1 MKKILTILALMIAT
15 VAVVATGYTLTRP
28 AKAAGDVSNF
38 NGKVSW
44 TGTVTGKG
52 SNTTDVTVT
61 DNGGGLYDICIK
73 KLTVYG
79 RDSEITFTNVPGTA
93 QGEGVVFSTNGQNS
107 TYTVNSAWG
116 DQIAMTVEGKM
127 LGDQLYVF
135 CSGKVF
141 GWSDDPFTITYGEDF
156 EIPAA
161 PAGASY
167 NFNGNIAWKGNV
179 TGRGNNTT
187 DISITEK
194 GNGLYDI
201 NIKKIT
207 IYSRDTEITFTNVPG
222 TAQGEGVVFST
233 NGQNSTYT
241 VNSAWGDQVAMTVE
255 GKMLGDQ
262 LYLFCS
268 GKVFGWS
275 DDPFTL
281 TYGEDFEMPAGPGAE
296 PTATYTDKVVSTF
309 YGANENTFENS
320 KVDIYETGENKYKF
334 IIRQY
339 QIASYLLGDFT
350 AVDVAG
356 TPNADGSVSYSFNGM
371 AKASNIGAQAGSF
384 GIGEGTEAELN
395 FEGKSKDGKLYIN
408 GIFKIAGADA
418 TYVFGEEIK
427 DPEPEP
433 TPVVYNDKASSLFMG
448 TSTNFDEASV
458 EVYEAAGTNKF
469 VVKQVKV
476 SSNLIAD
483 FTIEGVTGTT
493 NEDGS
498 ISYAFEGNAKTTNI
512 GSVAGYLGFTEGGSA
527 AVTLNGKSKDGK
539 LYLTLTFKVNG
550 SDAVYTFGTEIK
562 DPEPG
567 QEEVPG
573 TKVGEDNYAPNG
585 VKFTWNTPIDWN
597 TQKLV
602 AAIDLS
608 GCKGGTTDENIL
620 SVGSEIGEWAA
631 APHLHLY
638 YTSGTKSLNF
648 NFMAKGSTSNID
660 NRSRY
665 DVTLTDDILVIEL
678 SKEKG
683 LVINGTQYLN
693 KYATSTQYA
702 DIDAYLAATSDFWAL
717 TNIDLGCQQGN
728 PSYATYKY
736 IRVQNLESTPEP
748 AKPVV
753 YTDAAK
759 ATFGGSTVDLTDQTV
774 EITATGENLYTVV
787 YKNLTI
793 GTTQIGDFTAEN
805 VEGVEDAEGNI
816 NYTFEGEATMSNIN
830 PTYGTMFTEGQK
842 VAFAMTGSS
851 KDNKLVAK
859 FTATVLGQE
868 AKILYG
874 GYEDAPEPAKPV
886 VYTDAAKATFGGST
900 VDLTDQTVE
909 ITATGENL
917 YTVAYKDLT
926 VGTNRIGDF
935 TAENVEGVEDAEG
948 NINYTFEGQATITN
962 VSEALG
968 GMFSEGEKVAF
979 AMTGSSKDGKLV
991 AKFTATIL
999 GSEAKILYGGYEEG
1013 GETPDQPGVYTDK
1026 FVYTISNYATSKDE
1040 FSVTV
1045 TDNGDGT
1052 YKFELPGVGLYNVVF
1067 PAVPGTV
1074 NEDGSIIYKG
1084 TNLEGTLNEDGDKC
1098 VMNFLGKSE
1107 NGKLCFVAE
1116 GQIMEFDGVN
1126 KFEFGDQSNLPVIKP
1141 DVPGIKVGEDGYQ
1154 PAGEKFAWNTAI
1166 DWNTQKLVASINV
1179 AGCTG
1184 ENEGILSVGDAI
1196 DAWPGTHFHLYYTRS
1211 NNTLQVNY
1219 LDATGNPIRKD
1230 VEVTGDE
1237 LLIEISKTAGITVN
1251 GESVNYLN
1259 ESGEL
1264 TEDYT
1269 VYNALWAL
1277 TEISVGSQEGNGRS
1291 NATYN
1296 YVRIQEVPVTVTA
1309 SESFTDDL
1317 TVTEP
1322 STKTKT
1328 TEGKKLDINTYSDN
1342 TYGVTF
1348 YGVEGETAKLGD
1360 LTIKGLNISEEDG
1373 VKYYNAETTINVNG
1387 EDMTAAVTGIKYA
1400 DGKVWFQVELLT
1412 ANEDIYFIEYG
1423 HKQKEGREFGEGKAY
1438 NGQWTTSIP
1447 SATFN
1452 GTVDVIKQEDG
1463 NYALRVHDFQLDGNV
1478 VPTFVIPDLVG
1489 SEEEGKLYIYQMS
1502 NVPVY
1507 YEATDGDDAAVV
1519 ADEKKVTYVEFI
1531 TVTSEGEDD
1540 LSISISYVG
1549 YGDGSNDYVTNAN
1562 FVTVTNGINSINAAA
1577 QNGKADIY
1585 TINGAKV
1592 NAMQKGINIVRMN
1605 NKTTKI
1611 VKK

>member
-320 KVDIYETGENKYKF
+320 KVDVYETGENKYKF

-859 FTATVLGQE
+859 FTAT
-868 AKILYG
+868 
-874 GYEDAPEPAKPV
+874 
-886 VYTDAAKATFGGST
+886 
-900 VDLTDQTVE
+900 
-909 ITATGENL
+909 
-917 YTVAYKDLT
+917 
-926 VGTNRIGDF
+926 
-935 TAENVEGVEDAEG
+935 
-948 NINYTFEGQATITN
+948 
-962 VSEALG
+962 
-968 GMFSEGEKVAF
+968 
-979 AMTGSSKDGKLV
+979 
-991 AKFTATIL
+991 IL

-1040 FSVTV
+1040 YTVTV

-1196 DAWPGTHFHLYYTRS
+1196 DAWFGTHFHLYYTRS

-1237 LLIEISKTAGITVN
+1237 LLIEISKAAGITVN

-1264 TEDYT
+1264 TEDFT

-1296 YVRIQEVPVTVTA
+1296 YVRIQEVPVTVTE

-1328 TEGKKLDINTYSDN
+1328 SENKKLDINTYSDN

-1348 YGVEGETAKLGD
+1348 YGVEGETANLGD

-1438 NGQWTTSIP
+1438 KGQWAISQP

-1452 GTVDVIKQEDG
+1452 GTVDVILQEDG
-1463 NYALRVHDFQLDGNV
+1463 KYALRVHDFQLDGNV

-1489 SEEEGKLYIYQMS
+1489 SEEEGKLYISQMS

-1519 ADEKKVTYVEFI
+1519 ADEKKVTYVEYI
-1531 TVTSEGEDD
+1531 TVTSESADD

-1549 YGDGSNDYVTNAN
+1549 YGDGSNDYVTYAN
-1562 FVTVTNGINSINAAA
+1562 FATPTNGINSINAAA

>member
-44 TGTVTGKG
+44 TGTITGKG
-52 SNTTDVTVT
+52 NNTTDVTVT

-127 LGDQLYVF
+127 LGDQLYLF

-179 TGRGNNTT
+179 TGKGNNTT
-187 DISITEK
+187 DINITEK

-281 TYGEDFEMPAGPGAE
+281 TYGEDFEIPAGPVAE
-296 PTATYTDKVVSTF
+296 PTASYTDKASSLF
-309 YGANENTFENS
+309 YGTSTNFDEASVE
-320 KVDIYETGENKYKF
+320 VYETAGTNKFVVK
-334 IIRQY
+334 QVK
-339 QIASYLLGDFT
+339 IASNVIADFT
-350 AVDVAG
+350 IEGITG
-356 TPNADGSVSYSFNGM
+356 TTNADGSISYAFEGNAKTTNLGPNAGGLGFTEGGDAAVVFNG
-371 AKASNIGAQAGSF
+371 KC
-384 GIGEGTEAELN
+384 
-395 FEGKSKDGKLYIN
+395 KDGKLYLTLT
-408 GIFKIAGADA
+408 FKIYGNDA
-418 TYVFGEEIK
+418 VYTFGEEIK

-433 TPVVYNDKASSLFMG
+433 TPVVYNDKASSLFNG

-458 EVYEAAGTNKF
+458 EVYETAGTNKF

-476 SSNLIAD
+476 SSNVIAD
-483 FTIEGVTGTT
+483 FTIEGITGTT
-493 NEDGS
+493 NADGS
-498 ISYAFEGNAKTTNI
+498 ISYAFEGNAKTTSL
-512 GSVAGYLGFTEGGSA
+512 GPVAGYFGFTEGGSA
-527 AVTLNGKSKDGK
+527 AVTLNGKCKDGK
-539 LYLTLTFKVNG
+539 LYLTLTFNVNG

-608 GCKGGTTDENIL
+608 GCKGGTEDENIL
-620 SVGSEIGEWAA
+620 SVGSNIGEWAA

-638 YTSGTKSLNF
+638 YTSGTKKLNF
-648 NFMAKGSTSNID
+648 NFMAQGSESGVG

-693 KYATSTQYA
+693 MYNTSTQYA

-759 ATFGGSTVDLTDQTV
+759 VTFSGNTVDLTDQTV
-774 EITATGENLYTVV
+774 EITATGENLYTVA
-787 YKNLTI
+787 YKNLTV
-793 GTTQIGDFTAEN
+793 GNTQIGDFTAEN

-830 PTYGTMFTEGQK
+830 EIYGGMFTEGQK

-851 KDNKLVAK
+851 KGGKLVAK
-859 FTATVLGQE
+859 FTATVLGQ
-868 AKILYG
+868 
-874 GYEDAPEPAKPV
+874 
-886 VYTDAAKATFGGST
+886 
-900 VDLTDQTVE
+900 
-909 ITATGENL
+909 
-917 YTVAYKDLT
+917 
-926 VGTNRIGDF
+926 
-935 TAENVEGVEDAEG
+935 
-948 NINYTFEGQATITN
+948 
-962 VSEALG
+962 
-968 GMFSEGEKVAF
+968 
-979 AMTGSSKDGKLV
+979 
-991 AKFTATIL
+991 
-999 GSEAKILYGGYEEG
+999 EAKILYGGYEEG

-1026 FVYTISNYATSKDE
+1026 FVYTISDYATTKDE

-1116 GQIMEFDGVN
+1116 GKIMEFDGVN
-1126 KFEFGDQSNLPVIKP
+1126 KFEFGDLSNLPVIKP
-1141 DVPGIKVGEDGYQ
+1141 EIPGIKVGEDGYQ

-1184 ENEGILSVGDAI
+1184 ENEGILSVGEAI
-1196 DAWPGTHFHLYYTRS
+1196 DAWFGTHFHLYYTRS

-1230 VEVTGDE
+1230 VEVAGDE
-1237 LLIEISKTAGITVN
+1237 LLIEISKAAGLTVN

-1269 VYNALWAL
+1269 VYDALWAL

-1296 YVRIQEVPVTVTA
+1296 YVRIQEVPVTVTET
-1309 SESFTDDL
+1309 ESFTDDL

-1348 YGVEGETAKLGD
+1348 YGVEGESANLGD
-1360 LTIKGLNISEEDG
+1360 LTIKGLTISEEDG

-1438 NGQWTTSIP
+1438 QGQWAISQP
-1447 SATFN
+1447 SATFD

-1519 ADEKKVTYVEFI
+1519 ADEKKVTYVEYI
-1531 TVTSEGEDD
+1531 TVTSEGEND
-1540 LSISISYVG
+1540 LSINISYVG

-1562 FVTVTNGINSINAAA
+1562 FVTVTDGINSINAAA

-1585 TINGAKV
+1585 SINGAKV

>member
-28 AKAAGDVSNF
+28 AKAAGDVSTF
-38 NGKVSW
+38 NGDVSW
-44 TGTVTGKG
+44 KGNVTGKD

-61 DNGGGLYDICIK
+61 DKGGGLYDICIK
-73 KLTVYG
+73 KITIWG

-179 TGRGNNTT
+179 TGKGNNTT
-187 DISITEK
+187 DINITEK

-207 IYSRDTEITFTNVPG
+207 IWGKDTEITFTNVPG

-241 VNSAWGDQVAMTVE
+241 VNSGWGDQIAMTVE

-281 TYGEDFEMPAGPGAE
+281 TYGEDFEIPAAPEAE
-296 PTATYTDKVVSTF
+296 PTASYTDKASSLFMGTSTNF
-309 YGANENTFENS
+309 DEASVE
-320 KVDIYETGENKYKF
+320 VYETAGTNKFVVK
-334 IIRQY
+334 QVKVSSNV
-339 QIASYLLGDFT
+339 IADFT
-350 AVDVAG
+350 IEGITG
-356 TPNADGSVSYSFNGM
+356 TTNADGSISYAFEGNAKTTKLGQFAGNFGFTEGGDAAVVFNG
-371 AKASNIGAQAGSF
+371 KC
-384 GIGEGTEAELN
+384 
-395 FEGKSKDGKLYIN
+395 KDGKLYLTLT
-408 GIFKIAGADA
+408 FKIYGNDA
-418 TYVFGEEIK
+418 VYTFGEEIK

-458 EVYEAAGTNKF
+458 EVYETAGTNKF
-469 VVKQVKV
+469 VLKQVTI
-476 SSNLIAD
+476 SSNVIAD
-483 FTIEGVTGTT
+483 FTIEGITGTT
-493 NEDGS
+493 NADGS
-498 ISYAFEGNAKTTNI
+498 ISYAFEGNAKTTNL
-512 GSVAGYLGFTEGGSA
+512 GQFAGNFGFTEGGDA
-527 AVTLNGKSKDGK
+527 AVVFNGKCKDGK
-539 LYLTLTFKVNG
+539 LYLTLTFKVYGN
-550 SDAVYTFGTEIK
+550 DAVYTFGTEIK

-608 GCKGGTTDENIL
+608 GCKGGTEDENIL
-620 SVGSEIGEWAA
+620 SVGSNIGEWAA

-638 YTSGTKSLNF
+638 YTSGTKKLNF
-648 NFMAKGSTSNID
+648 NFMAQGSESGVG

-693 KYATSTQYA
+693 MYNTSTQYA

-759 ATFGGSTVDLTDQTV
+759 VTFSGNTEDLTDQTV
-774 EITATGENLYTVV
+774 EITATGENLYTVA
-787 YKNLTI
+787 YKNLTV
-793 GTTQIGDFTAEN
+793 GNTQIGDFTAEN

-830 PTYGTMFTEGQK
+830 PAYGNMFTEGQK

-851 KDNKLVAK
+851 KGGKLVAK
-859 FTATVLGQE
+859 FTATVLGQ
-868 AKILYG
+868 
-874 GYEDAPEPAKPV
+874 
-886 VYTDAAKATFGGST
+886 
-900 VDLTDQTVE
+900 
-909 ITATGENL
+909 
-917 YTVAYKDLT
+917 
-926 VGTNRIGDF
+926 
-935 TAENVEGVEDAEG
+935 
-948 NINYTFEGQATITN
+948 
-962 VSEALG
+962 
-968 GMFSEGEKVAF
+968 
-979 AMTGSSKDGKLV
+979 
-991 AKFTATIL
+991 
-999 GSEAKILYGGYEEG
+999 EAKILYGGYEEG

-1026 FVYTISNYATSKDE
+1026 FVYTISDYATTKDE

-1116 GQIMEFDGVN
+1116 GKIMEFDGVN
-1126 KFEFGDQSNLPVIKP
+1126 KFEFGDLSNLPEIKP
-1141 DVPGIKVGEDGYQ
+1141 EIPGIKVGEDGYQ

-1196 DAWPGTHFHLYYTRS
+1196 DAWFGTHFHLYYTRS

-1230 VEVTGDE
+1230 VEVAGDE
-1237 LLIEISKTAGITVN
+1237 LLIEISKTAGLTVN

-1269 VYNALWAL
+1269 VYDALWAL

-1328 TEGKKLDINTYSDN
+1328 SENKKLDINTYSDN

-1348 YGVEGETAKLGD
+1348 YGVEGETANLGD
-1360 LTIKGLNISEEDG
+1360 LTIKGLNISEEEG

-1438 NGQWTTSIP
+1438 KGQWAISQP

-1452 GTVDVIKQEDG
+1452 GTVDVILQEDG
-1463 NYALRVHDFQLDGNV
+1463 KYALRVHDFQLDGNV

-1531 TVTSEGEDD
+1531 TVTSESADD
-1540 LSISISYVG
+1540 LSITISYVG
-1549 YGDGSNDYVTNAN
+1549 YGDGSNDYVTNAS
-1562 FVTVTNGINSINAAA
+1562 FATPTNGINSINAAA

-1585 TINGAKV
+1585 SINGAKV

-1605 NKTTKI
+1605 NKTVKI

>member
-1 MKKILTILALMIAT
+1 MKKILTIIALMIAT

-28 AKAAGDVSNF
+28 AKAAGDVSTF
-38 NGKVSW
+38 NGKLSWAGNVS
-44 TGTVTGKG
+44 GKK

-61 DNGGGLYDICIK
+61 DKGDGLYDINIK
-73 KLTVYG
+73 TVSVYG
-79 RDSEITFTNVPGTA
+79 DNGNITFTNVPGTA
-93 QGEGVVFSTNGQNS
+93 QGEGVVFSTNGEKL
-107 TYTVNSAWG
+107 TGTVEGSKYGNTAV
-116 DQIAMTVEGKM
+116 MTVEGKM
-127 LGDQLYVF
+127 LGEQLYLV
-135 CSGKVF
+135 CSGKYTTF
-141 GWSDDPFTITYGEDF
+141 SDDPFVI
-156 EIPAA
+156 
-161 PAGASY
+161 
-167 NFNGNIAWKGNV
+167 
-179 TGRGNNTT
+179 
-187 DISITEK
+187 
-194 GNGLYDI
+194 
-201 NIKKIT
+201 
-207 IYSRDTEITFTNVPG
+207 
-222 TAQGEGVVFST
+222 
-233 NGQNSTYT
+233 
-241 VNSAWGDQVAMTVE
+241 
-255 GKMLGDQ
+255 
-262 LYLFCS
+262 
-268 GKVFGWS
+268 
-275 DDPFTL
+275 
-281 TYGEDFEMPAGPGAE
+281 TYGEDFEMPTAPVDPNPGVE
-296 PTATYTDKVVSTF
+296 PTASYTDKAVTTF
-309 YGANENTFENS
+309 AGTNEKTFENAQ
-320 KVDIYETGENKYKF
+320 VEVYETGENKYKF
-334 IIRQY
+334 VIKQY
-339 QIASYLLGDFT
+339 QFASYLLGDFT

-356 TPNADGSVSYSFNGM
+356 TPNADGSVSYSFNGK
-371 AKASNIGAQAGSF
+371 ATASNIGPSATAF
-384 GIGEGTEAELN
+384 GVGEGKEFELN
-395 FEGKSKDGKLYIN
+395 FEGKSKDGKIYIN
-408 GIFKIAGADA
+408 GAF
-418 TYVFGEEIK
+418 
-427 DPEPEP
+427 
-433 TPVVYNDKASSLFMG
+433 N
-448 TSTNFDEASV
+448 
-458 EVYEAAGTNKF
+458 
-469 VVKQVKV
+469 
-476 SSNLIAD
+476 
-483 FTIEGVTGTT
+483 
-493 NEDGS
+493 
-498 ISYAFEGNAKTTNI
+498 IS
-512 GSVAGYLGFTEGGSA
+512 GYQCT
-527 AVTLNGKSKDGK
+527 
-539 LYLTLTFKVNG
+539 
-550 SDAVYTFGTEIK
+550 YTFGTEIK
-562 DPEPG
+562 DTDPG
-567 QEEVPG
+567 QEVVPG
-573 TKVGEDNYAPNG
+573 TKVGEDDYAPNG

-608 GCKGGTTDENIL
+608 GCKGGTEDENIL
-620 SVGSEIGEWAA
+620 SVGSNIGEWAA

-638 YTSGTKSLNF
+638 YTSGTKNLNF
-648 NFMAKGSTSNID
+648 NFMAQGSESGVG

-693 KYATSTQYA
+693 KYATSDQYA

-753 YTDAAK
+753 YTDNAK
-759 ATFGGSTVDLTDQTV
+759 ATFSGSTVDLTDQTV
-774 EITATGENLYTVV
+774 EITATGENRYTVA
-787 YKNLTI
+787 YKNLTV
-793 GTTQIGDFTAEN
+793 GNTQIGDFTAEN
-805 VEGVEDAEGNI
+805 VEGVEDAEGKI

-830 PTYGTMFTEGQK
+830 TIYGGMFSEGQK

-851 KDNKLVAK
+851 KGGKLVAK
-859 FTATVLGQE
+859 FTATVLGQ
-868 AKILYG
+868 
-874 GYEDAPEPAKPV
+874 
-886 VYTDAAKATFGGST
+886 
-900 VDLTDQTVE
+900 
-909 ITATGENL
+909 
-917 YTVAYKDLT
+917 
-926 VGTNRIGDF
+926 
-935 TAENVEGVEDAEG
+935 
-948 NINYTFEGQATITN
+948 
-962 VSEALG
+962 
-968 GMFSEGEKVAF
+968 
-979 AMTGSSKDGKLV
+979 
-991 AKFTATIL
+991 
-999 GSEAKILYGGYEEG
+999 EAKILYGGYEEG

-1026 FVYTISNYATSKDE
+1026 FVYTISDYATTKDE

-1116 GQIMEFDGVN
+1116 GKIMEFDGVN
-1126 KFEFGDQSNLPVIKP
+1126 KFEFGDLSNLPVIKP
-1141 DVPGIKVGEDGYQ
+1141 EIPGIKVGEDGYQ

-1166 DWNTQKLVASINV
+1166 DWNTQKLVASINI

-1196 DAWPGTHFHLYYTRS
+1196 DAWNGTHFHLYYTRS

-1230 VEVTGDE
+1230 VEVAGDE
-1237 LLIEISKTAGITVN
+1237 LLIEISKAAGITVN
-1251 GESVNYLN
+1251 GSSVNYLT

-1309 SESFTDDL
+1309 SESFNDDM

-1348 YGVEGETAKLGD
+1348 YGVEGETANLGD

-1400 DGKVWFQVELLT
+1400 DGNVWFQVELLT

-1438 NGQWTTSIP
+1438 KGQWAISQP
-1447 SATFN
+1447 SATFD
-1452 GTVDVIKQEDG
+1452 GTVDVILQEDG
-1463 NYALRVHDFQLDGNV
+1463 KYALRVHDFQLDGNV

-1489 SEEEGKLYIYQMS
+1489 SEEEGKLYISQMS

-1519 ADEKKVTYVEFI
+1519 ADEKKVTYVEYI
-1531 TVTSEGEDD
+1531 TVTSEGEND
-1540 LSISISYVG
+1540 LSINISYVG

-1562 FVTVTNGINSINAAA
+1562 FVTVTDGINSINAAA

-1605 NKTTKI
+1605 NKTVKI

>member
-44 TGTVTGKG
+44 KGTVTGKG

-73 KLTVYG
+73 TLTVYG

-127 LGDQLYVF
+127 LGDQLY
-135 CSGKVF
+135 
-141 GWSDDPFTITYGEDF
+141 
-156 EIPAA
+156 
-161 PAGASY
+161 
-167 NFNGNIAWKGNV
+167 
-179 TGRGNNTT
+179 
-187 DISITEK
+187 
-194 GNGLYDI
+194 
-201 NIKKIT
+201 
-207 IYSRDTEITFTNVPG
+207 
-222 TAQGEGVVFST
+222 
-233 NGQNSTYT
+233 
-241 VNSAWGDQVAMTVE
+241 
-255 GKMLGDQ
+255 
-262 LYLFCS
+262 LFCS

-281 TYGEDFEMPAGPGAE
+281 TYGEDFEMPAAPEAE
-296 PTATYTDKVVSTF
+296 PTASYTDKAVTTF
-309 YGANENTFENS
+309 MGTNEQTFENA
-320 KVDIYETGENKYKF
+320 KVDVYETGENKYKF

-339 QIASYLLGDFT
+339 QFATYLLGDFT
-350 AVDVAG
+350 AVDVVG
-356 TPNADGSVSYSFNGM
+356 TPNADGSVSYSFDGM
-371 AKASNIGAQAGSF
+371 ATASNIGPSATAF
-384 GIGEGTEAELN
+384 GVGEGKEFELK
-395 FEGKSKDGKLYIN
+395 FQGKSKDGKLYIN
-408 GIFKIAGADA
+408 GEFNISGYQC
-418 TYVFGEEIK
+418 TYVFGEE
-427 DPEPEP
+427 PQAEP

-458 EVYEAAGTNKF
+458 EVYETAGTNKF
-469 VVKQVKV
+469 VLKQVTI
-476 SSNLIAD
+476 SSNVIAD
-483 FTIEGVTGTT
+483 FTIEGITGTT
-493 NEDGS
+493 NADGS
-498 ISYAFEGNAKTTNI
+498 ISYAFEGNAKTTNL
-512 GSVAGYLGFTEGGSA
+512 GQFAGNFGFTEGGDA
-527 AVTLNGKSKDGK
+527 AVVFNGKCKDGK
-539 LYLTLTFKVNG
+539 LYLTLTFKVYGN
-550 SDAVYTFGTEIK
+550 DAVYTFGTEIK

-573 TKVGEDNYAPNG
+573 TKVGEDDYAPNG

-693 KYATSTQYA
+693 KYNTSDQYA

-753 YTDAAK
+753 YTDNAK
-759 ATFGGSTVDLTDQTV
+759 ATFS
-774 EITATGENLYTVV
+774 
-787 YKNLTI
+787 
-793 GTTQIGDFTAEN
+793 
-805 VEGVEDAEGNI
+805 
-816 NYTFEGEATMSNIN
+816 
-830 PTYGTMFTEGQK
+830 
-842 VAFAMTGSS
+842 
-851 KDNKLVAK
+851 
-859 FTATVLGQE
+859 
-868 AKILYG
+868 
-874 GYEDAPEPAKPV
+874 
-886 VYTDAAKATFGGST
+886 GST

-917 YTVAYKDLT
+917 YTVAYKNLT
-926 VGTNRIGDF
+926 VGNTQIGDF

-962 VSEALG
+962 VNEALG
-968 GMFSEGEKVAF
+968 GMFTEGQKVAF
-979 AMTGSSKDGKLV
+979 AMTGSSKGGKLV
-991 AKFTATIL
+991 AKFTATVL
-999 GSEAKILYGGYEEG
+999 GQEAKILYGGYEEG

-1026 FVYTISNYATSKDE
+1026 FVYTIMNYATSKDE
-1040 FSVTV
+1040 FTVTV

-1126 KFEFGDQSNLPVIKP
+1126 KFEFGDLSNLPVITP

-1166 DWNTQKLVASINV
+1166 NWNTQKLVASINV

-1196 DAWPGTHFHLYYTRS
+1196 DAWTGTHFHLYYTRS

-1230 VEVTGDE
+1230 VEVSGDE
-1237 LLIEISKTAGITVN
+1237 LLIEISKAAGITVN

-1259 ESGEL
+1259 DSGEL

-1328 TEGKKLDINTYSDN
+1328 SENKKLDINTYSDN

-1348 YGVEGETAKLGD
+1348 YGVEGETANLGD
-1360 LTIKGLNISEEDG
+1360 ITIKGLNISEEDG

-1438 NGQWTTSIP
+1438 KGQWAISLP
-1447 SATFN
+1447 SATFD

-1489 SEEEGKLYIYQMS
+1489 SEEEGKLYISQMS

-1519 ADEKKVTYVEFI
+1519 ADEKKVTYVEYI

-1540 LSISISYVG
+1540 LSINISYVG

>member
-44 TGTVTGKG
+44 TGTITGKG
-52 SNTTDVTVT
+52 NNTTDVTVT

-127 LGDQLYVF
+127 LGDQLYLF

-141 GWSDDPFTITYGEDF
+141 GWSDDPFTITFGEDF
-156 EIPAA
+156 EIPAG
-161 PAGASY
+161 PVGPSHKFTGKVSY
-167 NFNGNIAWKGNV
+167 NGNWTGKGNNETDVVIAENGDGLYTINIKTLSVYGDNGNIK
-179 TGRGNNTT
+179 
-187 DISITEK
+187 
-194 GNGLYDI
+194 
-201 NIKKIT
+201 
-207 IYSRDTEITFTNVPG
+207 FTNVPG

-233 NGQNSTYT
+233 NGEKLTGT
-241 VNSAWGDQVAMTVE
+241 VEGSNYGNTAVMTVE
-255 GKMLGDQ
+255 GKMLGEQ
-262 LYLFCS
+262 LYLVCS
-268 GKVFGWS
+268 GKYVGFG
-275 DDPFTL
+275 DDPFVITF
-281 TYGEDFEMPAGPGAE
+281 GEDFEMPAAPEAE
-296 PTATYTDKVVSTF
+296 PTASYTDKAVTTF
-309 YGANENTFENS
+309 MGTNEQTFENA
-320 KVDIYETGENKYKF
+320 KVDVYETGENKYKF

-339 QIASYLLGDFT
+339 QFATYLLGDFTAVDVVGTPNADGSVSYSFDGMATASNIGPSATAFGVGEGKEFELKFEGKSKDGKLYINGEFNISGYQCTYVFGEEPQAEPTPVVYTDKAVTTFAGTNEQTFENAQVEVYETGENKYKFVIKQYQFASYLLGDFT

-356 TPNADGSVSYSFNGM
+356 TPNADGSVSYSFNGK
-371 AKASNIGAQAGSF
+371 ATASNIGPSATAF
-384 GIGEGTEAELN
+384 GVGEGKEFELN
-395 FEGKSKDGKLYIN
+395 FEGKSKDGKIYIN
-408 GIFKIAGADA
+408 GAF
-418 TYVFGEEIK
+418 
-427 DPEPEP
+427 
-433 TPVVYNDKASSLFMG
+433 N
-448 TSTNFDEASV
+448 
-458 EVYEAAGTNKF
+458 
-469 VVKQVKV
+469 
-476 SSNLIAD
+476 
-483 FTIEGVTGTT
+483 
-493 NEDGS
+493 
-498 ISYAFEGNAKTTNI
+498 IS
-512 GSVAGYLGFTEGGSA
+512 GYQCT
-527 AVTLNGKSKDGK
+527 
-539 LYLTLTFKVNG
+539 
-550 SDAVYTFGTEIK
+550 YTFGTEIK
-562 DPEPG
+562 DTEPG

-608 GCKGGTTDENIL
+608 GCKGGTEDENIL

-693 KYATSTQYA
+693 KYNTSDQYA

-753 YTDAAK
+753 YTDNAK
-759 ATFGGSTVDLTDQTV
+759 ATFSGSTV
-774 EITATGENLYTVV
+774 E
-787 YKNLTI
+787 
-793 GTTQIGDFTAEN
+793 
-805 VEGVEDAEGNI
+805 
-816 NYTFEGEATMSNIN
+816 
-830 PTYGTMFTEGQK
+830 
-842 VAFAMTGSS
+842 
-851 KDNKLVAK
+851 
-859 FTATVLGQE
+859 
-868 AKILYG
+868 
-874 GYEDAPEPAKPV
+874 
-886 VYTDAAKATFGGST
+886 
-900 VDLTDQTVE
+900 LTDQTVE

-917 YTVAYKDLT
+917 YTVAYKNLT
-926 VGTNRIGDF
+926 VGNTQIGDF

-948 NINYTFEGQATITN
+948 KINYTFEGEATMSNIN
-962 VSEALG
+962 EIYG
-968 GMFSEGEKVAF
+968 GMFTEGQKVAF
-979 AMTGSSKDGKLV
+979 AMTGSSKGGKLV
-991 AKFTATIL
+991 AKFTATVL
-999 GSEAKILYGGYEEG
+999 GQEAKILYGGYEEG

-1026 FVYTISNYATSKDE
+1026 FVYTISDYATTKDE

-1116 GQIMEFDGVN
+1116 GKIMEFDGVN
-1126 KFEFGDQSNLPVIKP
+1126 KFEFGDLSNLPVIKP
-1141 DVPGIKVGEDGYQ
+1141 EIPGIKVGEDGYQ

-1196 DAWPGTHFHLYYTRS
+1196 DAWNGTHFHLYYTRS

-1230 VEVTGDE
+1230 VEVAGDE
-1237 LLIEISKTAGITVN
+1237 LLIEISKAAGLTVN

-1269 VYNALWAL
+1269 VYDALWAL

-1296 YVRIQEVPVTVTA
+1296 YVRIQEVPVTITET
-1309 SESFTDDL
+1309 ESFTDDL

-1348 YGVEGETAKLGD
+1348 YGVEGETANLGD

-1400 DGKVWFQVELLT
+1400 DGKVWFQAELIT

-1438 NGQWTTSIP
+1438 NGQWTTSVP
-1447 SATFN
+1447 SSTFN

-1463 NYALRVHDFQLDGNV
+1463 NYALRVHDFQLDGKV

-1519 ADEKKVTYVEFI
+1519 ADEKKVTYVEYI
-1531 TVTSEGEDD
+1531 TVTSEGEND
-1540 LSISISYVG
+1540 LSINISYVG

-1562 FVTVTNGINSINAAA
+1562 FVTVTDGINSINAAA

>member
-28 AKAAGDVSNF
+28 AKAAGDVSTF
-38 NGKVSW
+38 NGKLSW
-44 TGTVTGKG
+44 AGNVTGKK

-61 DNGGGLYDICIK
+61 DKGDGLYDINIK
-73 KLTVYG
+73 TVSVYG
-79 RDSEITFTNVPGTA
+79 DNGNVTFTNVPGTA
-93 QGEGVVFSTNGQNS
+93 QGEGVVFSTNGEKL
-107 TYTVNSAWG
+107 TG
-116 DQIAMTVEGKM
+116 TVEGSK
-127 LGDQLYVF
+127 
-135 CSGKVF
+135 
-141 GWSDDPFTITYGEDF
+141 YG
-156 EIPAA
+156 
-161 PAGASY
+161 
-167 NFNGNIAWKGNV
+167 
-179 TGRGNNTT
+179 NTA
-187 DISITEK
+187 
-194 GNGLYDI
+194 
-201 NIKKIT
+201 
-207 IYSRDTEITFTNVPG
+207 V
-222 TAQGEGVVFST
+222 
-233 NGQNSTYT
+233 
-241 VNSAWGDQVAMTVE
+241 MTVE

-262 LYLFCS
+262 LYLVCS
-268 GKVFGWS
+268 GKYVGFS

-281 TYGEDFEMPAGPGAE
+281 TYGEDFEIPAGPVDPNPGVE
-296 PTATYTDKVVSTF
+296 PTASYTDKAVTTF
-309 YGANENTFENS
+309 MGTNEQTFENA
-320 KVDIYETGENKYKF
+320 KVDVYETGENKYKF

-339 QIASYLLGDFT
+339 QFATYLLGDFTAVDVVGTPNADGSVSYSFDGKATASNIGPSATAFGVGEGKEFELKFQGKSKDGKLYINGEFNISGYQCTYVFGEEPQAEPTPVVYTDKAVTTFAGTNEQTFENAQVEVYETGENKYKFVIKQYQFASYLLGDFT

-356 TPNADGSVSYSFNGM
+356 TPNADGSVSYSFNGK
-371 AKASNIGAQAGSF
+371 ATASNIGPSATAF
-384 GIGEGTEAELN
+384 GVGEGKEFELN
-395 FEGKSKDGKLYIN
+395 FEGKSKDGKIYIN
-408 GIFKIAGADA
+408 GAFNISGYQC
-418 TYVFGEEIK
+418 TYV
-427 DPEPEP
+427 
-433 TPVVYNDKASSLFMG
+433 
-448 TSTNFDEASV
+448 
-458 EVYEAAGTNKF
+458 
-469 VVKQVKV
+469 
-476 SSNLIAD
+476 
-483 FTIEGVTGTT
+483 
-493 NEDGS
+493 
-498 ISYAFEGNAKTTNI
+498 
-512 GSVAGYLGFTEGGSA
+512 
-527 AVTLNGKSKDGK
+527 
-539 LYLTLTFKVNG
+539 
-550 SDAVYTFGTEIK
+550 FGTEIK

-608 GCKGGTTDENIL
+608 GCKGGTEDENIL
-620 SVGSEIGEWAA
+620 SVGSKIGEWAA

-638 YTSGTKSLNF
+638 YTSGTKNLNF
-648 NFMAKGSTSNID
+648 NFMAQGSESGVG

-665 DVTLTDDILVIEL
+665 DVTLTDDILVIEI

-759 ATFGGSTVDLTDQTV
+759 VTFGGTTVDLTDQTV
-774 EITATGENLYTVV
+774 EITATGENLYTVA
-787 YKNLTI
+787 YKNLTV
-793 GTTQIGDFTAEN
+793 GSNRIGDFTAEN

-816 NYTFEGEATMSNIN
+816 NYTFEGEATMTNIN
-830 PTYGTMFTEGQK
+830 EAFGGMFTEGQK

-874 GYEDAPEPAKPV
+874 GYE
-886 VYTDAAKATFGGST
+886 
-900 VDLTDQTVE
+900 
-909 ITATGENL
+909 
-917 YTVAYKDLT
+917 
-926 VGTNRIGDF
+926 
-935 TAENVEGVEDAEG
+935 
-948 NINYTFEGQATITN
+948 
-962 VSEALG
+962 
-968 GMFSEGEKVAF
+968 
-979 AMTGSSKDGKLV
+979 
-991 AKFTATIL
+991 
-999 GSEAKILYGGYEEG
+999 EG

-1040 FSVTV
+1040 FTVTV

-1141 DVPGIKVGEDGYQ
+1141 EIPGIKVGEDGYQ

-1230 VEVTGDE
+1230 VEVAGDE
-1237 LLIEISKTAGITVN
+1237 LLIEISKAAGLTVN

-1296 YVRIQEVPVTVTA
+1296 YVRIQEVPVTVTE

-1328 TEGKKLDINTYSDN
+1328 SENKKLDINTYSDN

-1348 YGVEGETAKLGD
+1348 YGVEGETANLGD

-1400 DGKVWFQVELLT
+1400 DGKVWFQIELLT

-1438 NGQWTTSIP
+1438 KGQWAISQP

-1452 GTVDVIKQEDG
+1452 GTVDVILQEDG
-1463 NYALRVHDFQLDGNV
+1463 KYALRVHDFQLDGNV

-1489 SEEEGKLYIYQMS
+1489 SEEEGKLYISQMS

-1519 ADEKKVTYVEFI
+1519 ADEKKVTYVEYI
-1531 TVTSEGEDD
+1531 TVTSESADD
-1540 LSISISYVG
+1540 LSITISYVG
-1549 YGDGSNDYVTNAN
+1549 YGDGSNDYVTNAS
-1562 FVTVTNGINSINAAA
+1562 FATPTNGINSINAAA

>member
-44 TGTVTGKG
+44 KGTVTGKG

-61 DNGGGLYDICIK
+61 DKGGGLYDINIK
-73 KLTVYG
+73 ALTVYG

-127 LGDQLYVF
+127 LGDQLYLF

-156 EIPAA
+156 EIPAG
-161 PAGASY
+161 PVGPSHKFTGKVSY
-167 NFNGNIAWKGNV
+167 NGNWTGKGNNETDVVIAENGDGLYTINIKTLSVYGDNGNIK
-179 TGRGNNTT
+179 
-187 DISITEK
+187 
-194 GNGLYDI
+194 
-201 NIKKIT
+201 
-207 IYSRDTEITFTNVPG
+207 FTNVPG

-233 NGQNSTYT
+233 NGEKLTGT
-241 VNSAWGDQVAMTVE
+241 VEGSNYGNTAVMTVE
-255 GKMLGDQ
+255 GKMLGEQ
-262 LYLFCS
+262 LYLVCS
-268 GKVFGWS
+268 GKYVGFG
-275 DDPFTL
+275 DDPFVITF
-281 TYGEDFEMPAGPGAE
+281 GEDFEMPAAPEAE
-296 PTATYTDKVVSTF
+296 PTASYTDKAVTTF
-309 YGANENTFENS
+309 MGTNEQTFENA
-320 KVDIYETGENKYKF
+320 KVDVYETGENKYKF

-339 QIASYLLGDFT
+339 QFATYLLGDFTAVDVVGTPNADGSVSYSFDGMATASNIGPSATAFGVGEGKEFELKFQGKSKDGKLYINGEFNISGYQCTYVFGEEPQAEPTPVVYTDKAVTTFAGTNEQTFENAQVEVYETGENKYKFVIKQYQFASYLLGDFT

-356 TPNADGSVSYSFNGM
+356 TPNADGSVSYSFNGK
-371 AKASNIGAQAGSF
+371 ATASNIGPSATAF
-384 GIGEGTEAELN
+384 GVGEGKEFELN
-395 FEGKSKDGKLYIN
+395 FEGKSKDGKIYIN
-408 GIFKIAGADA
+408 GAF
-418 TYVFGEEIK
+418 
-427 DPEPEP
+427 
-433 TPVVYNDKASSLFMG
+433 N
-448 TSTNFDEASV
+448 
-458 EVYEAAGTNKF
+458 
-469 VVKQVKV
+469 
-476 SSNLIAD
+476 
-483 FTIEGVTGTT
+483 
-493 NEDGS
+493 
-498 ISYAFEGNAKTTNI
+498 IS
-512 GSVAGYLGFTEGGSA
+512 GYQCT
-527 AVTLNGKSKDGK
+527 
-539 LYLTLTFKVNG
+539 
-550 SDAVYTFGTEIK
+550 YTFGTEIK

-608 GCKGGTTDENIL
+608 GCKGGTEDENIL

-693 KYATSTQYA
+693 KYNTSDQYA

-753 YTDAAK
+753 YTDNAK
-759 ATFGGSTVDLTDQTV
+759 ATFS
-774 EITATGENLYTVV
+774 
-787 YKNLTI
+787 
-793 GTTQIGDFTAEN
+793 
-805 VEGVEDAEGNI
+805 GN
-816 NYTFEGEATMSNIN
+816 
-830 PTYGTMFTEGQK
+830 
-842 VAFAMTGSS
+842 
-851 KDNKLVAK
+851 
-859 FTATVLGQE
+859 
-868 AKILYG
+868 
-874 GYEDAPEPAKPV
+874 
-886 VYTDAAKATFGGST
+886 T

-917 YTVAYKDLT
+917 YTVAYKNLT
-926 VGTNRIGDF
+926 VGNTQIGDF

-948 NINYTFEGQATITN
+948 KINYTFEGEATMSNIN
-962 VSEALG
+962 PAYG
-968 GMFSEGEKVAF
+968 GMFTEGQKVAF
-979 AMTGSSKDGKLV
+979 AMTGSSKGGKLV
-991 AKFTATIL
+991 AKFTATVL
-999 GSEAKILYGGYEEG
+999 GQEAKILYGGYEEG

-1026 FVYTISNYATSKDE
+1026 FVYTIQGYTSTKDE

-1116 GQIMEFDGVN
+1116 GKIMEFDGVN
-1126 KFEFGDQSNLPVIKP
+1126 KFEFGDLSNLPAIKP
-1141 DVPGIKVGEDGYQ
+1141 EIPGIKVGEDGYQ

-1196 DAWPGTHFHLYYTRS
+1196 DAWFGTHFHLYYTRS

-1230 VEVTGDE
+1230 VEVAGDE
-1237 LLIEISKTAGITVN
+1237 ILIEISKAAGITVN

-1259 ESGEL
+1259 DSGEL

-1328 TEGKKLDINTYSDN
+1328 SENKKLDINTYSDN

-1348 YGVEGETAKLGD
+1348 YGVEGETANLGD

-1585 TINGAKV
+1585 SINGAKV

-1605 NKTTKI
+1605 NKTVKI

>member
-38 NGKVSW
+38 NGKVSYNGNW
-44 TGTVTGKG
+44 TGKG

-61 DNGGGLYDICIK
+61 DKGDGLYDINIK
-73 KLTVYG
+73 TLSVYG
-79 RDSEITFTNVPGTA
+79 DNGNITFTNVPGTA
-93 QGEGVVFSTNGQNS
+93 QGEGVVFSTNGEKL
-107 TYTVNSAWG
+107 TGTVEDSKYGNTAV
-116 DQIAMTVEGKM
+116 MTVEGKM
-127 LGDQLYVF
+127 LGEQLYLV
-135 CSGKVF
+135 CSGKYVGF
-141 GWSDDPFTITYGEDF
+141 SDDPFTITYGEDF
-156 EIPAA
+156 EMPAA
-161 PAGASY
+161 P
-167 NFNGNIAWKGNV
+167 
-179 TGRGNNTT
+179 
-187 DISITEK
+187 E
-194 GNGLYDI
+194 
-201 NIKKIT
+201 
-207 IYSRDTEITFTNVPG
+207 
-222 TAQGEGVVFST
+222 
-233 NGQNSTYT
+233 
-241 VNSAWGDQVAMTVE
+241 
-255 GKMLGDQ
+255 
-262 LYLFCS
+262 
-268 GKVFGWS
+268 
-275 DDPFTL
+275 
-281 TYGEDFEMPAGPGAE
+281 AE
-296 PTATYTDKVVSTF
+296 PTASYT
-309 YGANENTFENS
+309 
-320 KVDIYETGENKYKF
+320 
-334 IIRQY
+334 
-339 QIASYLLGDFT
+339 
-350 AVDVAG
+350 
-356 TPNADGSVSYSFNGM
+356 
-371 AKASNIGAQAGSF
+371 
-384 GIGEGTEAELN
+384 
-395 FEGKSKDGKLYIN
+395 
-408 GIFKIAGADA
+408 
-418 TYVFGEEIK
+418 
-427 DPEPEP
+427 
-433 TPVVYNDKASSLFMG
+433 DKASSLFMG

-458 EVYEAAGTNKF
+458 EVYETAGTNKF
-469 VVKQVKV
+469 VLKQVTI
-476 SSNLIAD
+476 SSNVIAD
-483 FTIEGVTGTT
+483 FTIEGITGTT
-493 NEDGS
+493 NADGS
-498 ISYAFEGNAKTTNI
+498 ISYAFEGNAKTTNL
-512 GSVAGYLGFTEGGSA
+512 GQFAGNFGFTEGGDA
-527 AVTLNGKSKDGK
+527 AVVFNGKCKDGK
-539 LYLTLTFKVNG
+539 LYLTLTFKVYGN
-550 SDAVYTFGTEIK
+550 DAVYTFGTEIK

-573 TKVGEDNYAPNG
+573 TKVGEDDYASNG

-608 GCKGGTTDENIL
+608 GCKGGTKDENIL
-620 SVGSEIGEWAA
+620 SVGSKIGEWEA

-638 YTSGTKSLNF
+638 YTSGTKNLNF
-648 NFMAKGSTSNID
+648 NFMAQGSESGVG

-693 KYATSTQYA
+693 KYNTSDQYA

-753 YTDAAK
+753 YTDNAK
-759 ATFGGSTVDLTDQTV
+759 ATFSGSTVDLTYQTV
-774 EITATGENLYTVV
+774 EITATGENRYTVV
-787 YKNLTI
+787 YKNLTV
-793 GTTQIGDFTAEN
+793 GNTQIGDFTAEN

-830 PTYGTMFTEGQK
+830 TIYGGMFSEGQK

-851 KDNKLVAK
+851 KGGKLVAK
-859 FTATVLGQE
+859 FTATVLGQ
-868 AKILYG
+868 
-874 GYEDAPEPAKPV
+874 
-886 VYTDAAKATFGGST
+886 
-900 VDLTDQTVE
+900 
-909 ITATGENL
+909 
-917 YTVAYKDLT
+917 
-926 VGTNRIGDF
+926 
-935 TAENVEGVEDAEG
+935 
-948 NINYTFEGQATITN
+948 
-962 VSEALG
+962 
-968 GMFSEGEKVAF
+968 
-979 AMTGSSKDGKLV
+979 
-991 AKFTATIL
+991 
-999 GSEAKILYGGYEEG
+999 EAKILYGGYEEG

-1026 FVYTISNYATSKDE
+1026 FVYTIMDYATTKDE
-1040 FSVTV
+1040 FTVTV

-1084 TNLEGTLNEDGDKC
+1084 TNLEGTLNENGDKC

-1116 GQIMEFDGVN
+1116 GKIMEFDGVN
-1126 KFEFGDQSNLPVIKP
+1126 KFEFGDLSNLPEIKP
-1141 DVPGIKVGEDGYQ
+1141 EIPGIKVGEDGYQ

-1196 DAWPGTHFHLYYTRS
+1196 DAWNGTHFHLYYTRS

-1230 VEVTGDE
+1230 VEVAGDE
-1237 LLIEISKTAGITVN
+1237 LLIEISKAAGITVN
-1251 GESVNYLN
+1251 GNSVNYLN

-1296 YVRIQEVPVTVTA
+1296 YVRIQDVPVTVTA
-1309 SESFTDDL
+1309 TESFNDDM

-1328 TEGKKLDINTYSDN
+1328 TEGKKLDINTYSDE
-1342 TYGVTF
+1342 TYGLTI
-1348 YGVEGETAKLGD
+1348 YNVEGETANLGD
-1360 LTIKGLNISEEDG
+1360 ITIKGLNVTEEEG
-1373 VKYYNAETTINVNG
+1373 IKYYNADAKATVNG
-1387 EDMTAAVTGIKYA
+1387 EEMSVNVAGVKYA
-1400 DGKVWFQVELLT
+1400 DGKVWFQFELLT
-1412 ANEDIYFIEYG
+1412 ANEDLYFIEFG

-1438 NGQWTTSIP
+1438 KGQWAISQP
-1447 SATFN
+1447 SATFD
-1452 GTVDVIKQEDG
+1452 GTVDVILQEDG
-1463 NYALRVHDFQLDGNV
+1463 KYALRVHNFQLDGNV

-1489 SEEEGKLYIYQMS
+1489 SEEEGKLYISQMS

-1519 ADEKKVTYVEFI
+1519 ADEKKVTYVEYI
-1531 TVTSEGEDD
+1531 TVTSESADD
-1540 LSISISYVG
+1540 LSINISYVG
-1549 YGDGSNDYVTNAN
+1549 YGDGANDHVTNAN
-1562 FVTVTNGINSINAAA
+1562 FATLTNGINSINAAA

-1605 NKTTKI
+1605 NKTVKI

>member
-44 TGTVTGKG
+44 TGTITGKG
-52 SNTTDVTVT
+52 NNTTDVTVT

-116 DQIAMTVEGKM
+116 DQVAMTVEGKM
-127 LGDQLYVF
+127 LGDQLYLF

-179 TGRGNNTT
+179 TGKGNNTT
-187 DISITEK
+187 DINITEK

-281 TYGEDFEMPAGPGAE
+281 TYGEDFEIPAGPVAE
-296 PTATYTDKVVSTF
+296 PTASYT
-309 YGANENTFENS
+309 
-320 KVDIYETGENKYKF
+320 
-334 IIRQY
+334 
-339 QIASYLLGDFT
+339 
-350 AVDVAG
+350 
-356 TPNADGSVSYSFNGM
+356 
-371 AKASNIGAQAGSF
+371 
-384 GIGEGTEAELN
+384 
-395 FEGKSKDGKLYIN
+395 
-408 GIFKIAGADA
+408 
-418 TYVFGEEIK
+418 
-427 DPEPEP
+427 
-433 TPVVYNDKASSLFMG
+433 DKASSLFYG

-458 EVYEAAGTNKF
+458 EVYETAGTNKF
-469 VVKQVKV
+469 VVKQVKIA
-476 SSNLIAD
+476 SNVIAD
-483 FTIEGVTGTT
+483 FTIEGITGTT
-493 NEDGS
+493 NADGS
-498 ISYAFEGNAKTTNI
+498 ISYAFEGNAKTTNL
-512 GSVAGYLGFTEGGSA
+512 GPNAGGLGFTEGGDA
-527 AVTLNGKSKDGK
+527 AVVFNGKCKDGK
-539 LYLTLTFKVNG
+539 LYLTLTFKIYGN
-550 SDAVYTFGTEIK
+550 DAVYTFGTEIK
-562 DPEPG
+562 DPE
-567 QEEVPG
+567 EVVPG

-665 DVTLTDDILVIEL
+665 DVTLTDDILVIEI

-759 ATFGGSTVDLTDQTV
+759 VTFGGTTVDLTDQTV
-774 EITATGENLYTVV
+774 EITATGENLYTVA
-787 YKNLTI
+787 YKNLTV
-793 GTTQIGDFTAEN
+793 GNTQIGDFTAEN

-830 PTYGTMFTEGQK
+830 PAYGGMFTEGQK

-851 KDNKLVAK
+851 KGGKLVAK

-886 VYTDAAKATFGGST
+886 VYTDAAKVTFSGST

-917 YTVAYKDLT
+917 YTVVYKNLT
-926 VGTNRIGDF
+926 VGNTQIGDF

-948 NINYTFEGQATITN
+948 NINYTFEGQATMSNIN
-962 VSEALG
+962 EMYG

-979 AMTGSSKDGKLV
+979 AMTGSSKGGKLV
-991 AKFTATIL
+991 AKFTATVL
-999 GSEAKILYGGYEEG
+999 GQEAKILYGGYEEG

-1040 FSVTV
+1040 FTVTV

-1126 KFEFGDQSNLPVIKP
+1126 KFEFGDLSNLPVIKP
-1141 DVPGIKVGEDGYQ
+1141 EIPGIKVGEDGYQ

-1196 DAWPGTHFHLYYTRS
+1196 DAWFGTHFHLYYTRS

-1230 VEVTGDE
+1230 VEVAGDE
-1237 LLIEISKTAGITVN
+1237 LLIEISKAAGITVN

-1269 VYNALWAL
+1269 VYKALWAL

-1296 YVRIQEVPVTVTA
+1296 YVRIQEVPVTVTET
-1309 SESFTDDL
+1309 ESFTDDL

-1328 TEGKKLDINTYSDN
+1328 SENKKLDINTYSDN

-1348 YGVEGETAKLGD
+1348 YGVEGETANLGD

-1373 VKYYNAETTINVNG
+1373 VQYYNAETTINVNG

-1438 NGQWTTSIP
+1438 KGQWTIASP

-1489 SEEEGKLYIYQMS
+1489 SEEEGKLYISQMS

-1519 ADEKKVTYVEFI
+1519 ADEKKVTYVEYI
-1531 TVTSEGEDD
+1531 IVTSEGEDD
-1540 LSISISYVG
+1540 LSINISYVG
-1549 YGDGSNDYVTNAN
+1549 YGDGSNDYVSNAN

>member
-44 TGTVTGKG
+44 KGTVTGKG

-61 DNGGGLYDICIK
+61 DKGGGLYDINIK
-73 KLTVYG
+73 ALTVYG

-127 LGDQLYVF
+127 LGDQLYLF

-179 TGRGNNTT
+179 TGKGNNTT
-187 DISITEK
+187 DINITEK

-241 VNSAWGDQVAMTVE
+241 VNSAWGDQIAMTVE

-281 TYGEDFEMPAGPGAE
+281 TYGEDFEMPAAPEAE
-296 PTATYTDKVVSTF
+296 PTASYTDKAVTTF
-309 YGANENTFENS
+309 MGTNEQTFENA
-320 KVDIYETGENKYKF
+320 KVDVYETGENKYKF

-339 QIASYLLGDFT
+339 QFATYLLGDFT
-350 AVDVAG
+350 AVDVVG
-356 TPNADGSVSYSFNGM
+356 TPNADGSVSYSFDGM
-371 AKASNIGAQAGSF
+371 ATASNIGPSATAF
-384 GIGEGTEAELN
+384 GVGEGKEFELK

-408 GIFKIAGADA
+408 GEFNISGYQC
-418 TYVFGEEIK
+418 TYVFGEE
-427 DPEPEP
+427 PQAEP

-458 EVYEAAGTNKF
+458 EVYETAGTNKF
-469 VVKQVKV
+469 VLKQVTI
-476 SSNLIAD
+476 SSNVIAD
-483 FTIEGVTGTT
+483 FTIEGITGTT
-493 NEDGS
+493 NADGS
-498 ISYAFEGNAKTTNI
+498 ISYAFEGNAKTTNL
-512 GSVAGYLGFTEGGSA
+512 GQFAGNFGFTEGGDA
-527 AVTLNGKSKDGK
+527 AVVFNGKCKDGK
-539 LYLTLTFKVNG
+539 LYLTLTFKVYGN
-550 SDAVYTFGTEIK
+550 DAVYTFGTEIK

-693 KYATSTQYA
+693 KYNTSDQYA

-753 YTDAAK
+753 YTDNAK
-759 ATFGGSTVDLTDQTV
+759 ATFS
-774 EITATGENLYTVV
+774 
-787 YKNLTI
+787 
-793 GTTQIGDFTAEN
+793 
-805 VEGVEDAEGNI
+805 
-816 NYTFEGEATMSNIN
+816 
-830 PTYGTMFTEGQK
+830 
-842 VAFAMTGSS
+842 
-851 KDNKLVAK
+851 
-859 FTATVLGQE
+859 
-868 AKILYG
+868 
-874 GYEDAPEPAKPV
+874 
-886 VYTDAAKATFGGST
+886 GST

-917 YTVAYKDLT
+917 YTVAYKNLT
-926 VGTNRIGDF
+926 IGTNRIGDF

-962 VSEALG
+962 VNEALG
-968 GMFSEGEKVAF
+968 GMFSEGQKVAF
-979 AMTGSSKDGKLV
+979 AMTGSSKGGKLV
-991 AKFTATIL
+991 AKFTATVL
-999 GSEAKILYGGYEEG
+999 GQEAKILYGGYEEG

-1026 FVYTISNYATSKDE
+1026 FVYTISDYATTKDE

-1116 GQIMEFDGVN
+1116 GKIMEFDGVN
-1126 KFEFGDQSNLPVIKP
+1126 KFEFGDLSNLPAIKP
-1141 DVPGIKVGEDGYQ
+1141 EIPGIKVGEDDYQ

-1196 DAWPGTHFHLYYTRS
+1196 DAWNGTHFHLYYTRS

-1230 VEVTGDE
+1230 VEVAGDE
-1237 LLIEISKTAGITVN
+1237 LLIEISKAAGITVN
-1251 GESVNYLN
+1251 GNSVNYLN

-1296 YVRIQEVPVTVTA
+1296 YVRIQEVPVTVTE

-1328 TEGKKLDINTYSDN
+1328 SENKKLDINTYSDN

-1348 YGVEGETAKLGD
+1348 YGVEGETANLGD
-1360 LTIKGLNISEEDG
+1360 ITIKGLNISEEDG

-1387 EDMTAAVTGIKYA
+1387 EDMNAAVTGIKYA
-1400 DGKVWFQVELLT
+1400 DGKVWFQAELIT

-1438 NGQWTTSIP
+1438 NGQWTTSVP
-1447 SATFN
+1447 SSTFN

-1463 NYALRVHDFQLDGNV
+1463 NYALRVHDFQLDGKV

-1519 ADEKKVTYVEFI
+1519 ADEKKVTYVEYI
-1531 TVTSEGEDD
+1531 TVTSEGEND
-1540 LSISISYVG
+1540 LSINISYVG

-1562 FVTVTNGINSINAAA
+1562 FVTVTDGINSINAAA

>member
-44 TGTVTGKG
+44 KGTVTGKG

-61 DNGGGLYDICIK
+61 DKGGGLYDINIK
-73 KLTVYG
+73 ALTVYG

-127 LGDQLYVF
+127 LGDQLYLF

-156 EIPAA
+156 EIPAG
-161 PAGASY
+161 PVGPSHKFTGKVSY
-167 NFNGNIAWKGNV
+167 NGNWTGKGNNETDVVIAESGDGLYTINIKTLSVYGDNGNIK
-179 TGRGNNTT
+179 
-187 DISITEK
+187 
-194 GNGLYDI
+194 
-201 NIKKIT
+201 
-207 IYSRDTEITFTNVPG
+207 FTNVPG

-233 NGQNSTYT
+233 NGEKLTGT
-241 VNSAWGDQVAMTVE
+241 VEGSNYGNTAVMTVE
-255 GKMLGDQ
+255 GKMLGEQ
-262 LYLFCS
+262 LYLVCS
-268 GKVFGWS
+268 GKYVGFG
-275 DDPFTL
+275 DDPFVITF
-281 TYGEDFEMPAGPGAE
+281 GEDFEMPAEPTAE
-296 PTATYTDKVVSTF
+296 PTASYTDKAVTTF
-309 YGANENTFENS
+309 MGTNEQTFENA
-320 KVDIYETGENKYKF
+320 KVDVYETGENKYKF

-339 QIASYLLGDFT
+339 QFATYLLGDFT
-350 AVDVAG
+350 AVDVVG
-356 TPNADGSVSYSFNGM
+356 TPNADGSVSYSFDGM
-371 AKASNIGAQAGSF
+371 ATASNIGPSATAF
-384 GIGEGTEAELN
+384 GVGEGKEFELN
-395 FEGKSKDGKLYIN
+395 FEGKSKDGKIYIN
-408 GIFKIAGADA
+408 GAF
-418 TYVFGEEIK
+418 
-427 DPEPEP
+427 
-433 TPVVYNDKASSLFMG
+433 N
-448 TSTNFDEASV
+448 
-458 EVYEAAGTNKF
+458 
-469 VVKQVKV
+469 
-476 SSNLIAD
+476 
-483 FTIEGVTGTT
+483 
-493 NEDGS
+493 
-498 ISYAFEGNAKTTNI
+498 IS
-512 GSVAGYLGFTEGGSA
+512 GYQCT
-527 AVTLNGKSKDGK
+527 
-539 LYLTLTFKVNG
+539 
-550 SDAVYTFGTEIK
+550 YTFGTEIK
-562 DPEPG
+562 DTDPG
-567 QEEVPG
+567 QEVVPG

-585 VKFTWNTPIDWN
+585 EKFTWSTPIDWN

-608 GCKGGTTDENIL
+608 GCKGGTKDENIL

-693 KYATSTQYA
+693 KYATSDQYA

-753 YTDAAK
+753 YTDNAK
-759 ATFGGSTVDLTDQTV
+759 ATFSGSTVDLTDQTV
-774 EITATGENLYTVV
+774 EITATGENRYTVA
-787 YKNLTI
+787 YKNLTV
-793 GTTQIGDFTAEN
+793 GNTQIGDFTAEN
-805 VEGVEDAEGNI
+805 VEGVEDAEGKI

-830 PTYGTMFTEGQK
+830 TIYGGMFSEGQK

-851 KDNKLVAK
+851 KGGKLVAK
-859 FTATVLGQE
+859 FTATVLGQ
-868 AKILYG
+868 
-874 GYEDAPEPAKPV
+874 
-886 VYTDAAKATFGGST
+886 
-900 VDLTDQTVE
+900 
-909 ITATGENL
+909 
-917 YTVAYKDLT
+917 
-926 VGTNRIGDF
+926 
-935 TAENVEGVEDAEG
+935 
-948 NINYTFEGQATITN
+948 
-962 VSEALG
+962 
-968 GMFSEGEKVAF
+968 
-979 AMTGSSKDGKLV
+979 
-991 AKFTATIL
+991 
-999 GSEAKILYGGYEEG
+999 EAKILYGGYEEG

-1026 FVYTISNYATSKDE
+1026 FVYTISDYATTKDE

-1116 GQIMEFDGVN
+1116 GKIMEFDGVN
-1126 KFEFGDQSNLPVIKP
+1126 KFEFGDLSNLPAIKP
-1141 DVPGIKVGEDGYQ
+1141 EIPGIKVGEDGYQ

-1196 DAWPGTHFHLYYTRS
+1196 DAWNGTHFHLYYTRS

-1230 VEVTGDE
+1230 VEVAGDE
-1237 LLIEISKTAGITVN
+1237 LLIEISKAAGITVN
-1251 GESVNYLN
+1251 GNSVNYLN

-1328 TEGKKLDINTYSDN
+1328 SENKKLDINTYSDN

-1348 YGVEGETAKLGD
+1348 YGVEGETANLGD
-1360 LTIKGLNISEEDG
+1360 LNIKGLNISEEDG

-1400 DGKVWFQVELLT
+1400 DGKVWFQAELIT

-1438 NGQWTTSIP
+1438 NGQWTTSVP
-1447 SATFN
+1447 SSTFN

-1519 ADEKKVTYVEFI
+1519 ADEKKVTYVEYI
-1531 TVTSEGEDD
+1531 TVTSEGEND
-1540 LSISISYVG
+1540 LSINISYVG

-1562 FVTVTNGINSINAAA
+1562 FVTVTDGINSINAAA

-1605 NKTTKI
+1605 NKTVKI

>member
-44 TGTVTGKG
+44 TGTITGKG
-52 SNTTDVTVT
+52 NNTTDVTVT

-127 LGDQLYVF
+127 LGDQLYLF

-179 TGRGNNTT
+179 TGKGNNTT
-187 DISITEK
+187 DINITEK

-241 VNSAWGDQVAMTVE
+241 VNSAWGDQIAMTVE

-281 TYGEDFEMPAGPGAE
+281 TYGEDFEMPAGPEAE
-296 PTATYTDKVVSTF
+296 PTASYTDKAVTTF
-309 YGANENTFENS
+309 YGANENTFENL
-320 KVDIYETGENKYKF
+320 KVDVYETGENKYKF

-339 QIASYLLGDFT
+339 QIATYMLGDFT
-350 AVDVAG
+350 AVDVVG
-356 TPNADGSVSYSFNGM
+356 TPNADGSISYSFNGM

-384 GIGEGTEAELN
+384 GVAEGTEVELN

-408 GIFKIAGADA
+408 GIFKIAGAEA

-458 EVYEAAGTNKF
+458 EVYETAGTNKF
-469 VVKQVKV
+469 VLKQVTI
-476 SSNLIAD
+476 SSNVIAD
-483 FTIEGVTGTT
+483 FTIEGITGTT
-493 NEDGS
+493 NADGS
-498 ISYAFEGNAKTTNI
+498 ISYAFEGNAKTTNL
-512 GSVAGYLGFTEGGSA
+512 GQFAGNFGFTEGGDA
-527 AVTLNGKSKDGK
+527 AVVFNGKCKDGK
-539 LYLTLTFKVNG
+539 LYLTLTFKVYGN
-550 SDAVYTFGTEIK
+550 DAVYTFGTEIK

-573 TKVGEDNYAPNG
+573 TKVGEDDYAPNG

-693 KYATSTQYA
+693 KYNTSDQYA

-759 ATFGGSTVDLTDQTV
+759 VTFSGNTVDLTDQTV
-774 EITATGENLYTVV
+774 EITATGENLYTVA
-787 YKNLTI
+787 YKNLTV
-793 GTTQIGDFTAEN
+793 GNTQIGDFTAEN

-830 PTYGTMFTEGQK
+830 PAYGGMFTEGQK

-851 KDNKLVAK
+851 KGGKLVAK
-859 FTATVLGQE
+859 FTATVLGQ
-868 AKILYG
+868 
-874 GYEDAPEPAKPV
+874 
-886 VYTDAAKATFGGST
+886 
-900 VDLTDQTVE
+900 
-909 ITATGENL
+909 
-917 YTVAYKDLT
+917 
-926 VGTNRIGDF
+926 
-935 TAENVEGVEDAEG
+935 
-948 NINYTFEGQATITN
+948 
-962 VSEALG
+962 
-968 GMFSEGEKVAF
+968 
-979 AMTGSSKDGKLV
+979 
-991 AKFTATIL
+991 
-999 GSEAKILYGGYEEG
+999 EAKILYGGYEEG

-1026 FVYTISNYATSKDE
+1026 FVYTISDYATTKDE

-1116 GQIMEFDGVN
+1116 GKIMEFDGVN
-1126 KFEFGDQSNLPVIKP
+1126 KFEFGDLSNLPAIKP
-1141 DVPGIKVGEDGYQ
+1141 EIPGIKVGEDGYQ

-1196 DAWPGTHFHLYYTRS
+1196 DAWNGTHFHLYYTRS

-1230 VEVTGDE
+1230 VEVAGDE
-1237 LLIEISKTAGITVN
+1237 LLIEISKTAGLTVN

-1269 VYNALWAL
+1269 VYDALWAL

-1328 TEGKKLDINTYSDN
+1328 SENKKLDINTYSDN

-1348 YGVEGETAKLGD
+1348 YGVEGETANLGD
-1360 LTIKGLNISEEDG
+1360 LTIKGLTISEEDG

-1400 DGKVWFQVELLT
+1400 DGKVWFQAELLT

-1438 NGQWTTSIP
+1438 NGQWTTSVP
-1447 SATFN
+1447 SSTFN

-1463 NYALRVHDFQLDGNV
+1463 NYALRVHDFQLDGKV

-1519 ADEKKVTYVEFI
+1519 ADEKKVTYVEYI
-1531 TVTSEGEDD
+1531 TVTSEGEND

-1562 FVTVTNGINSINAAA
+1562 FVTVTDGINSINAAA

-1585 TINGAKV
+1585 SINGAKV

-1605 NKTTKI
+1605 NKTVKI

>member
-44 TGTVTGKG
+44 TGTVTGKS

-61 DNGGGLYDICIK
+61 DKGDGLYDICIK

-281 TYGEDFEMPAGPGAE
+281 TYGEDFEIPAGPVAE
-296 PTATYTDKVVSTF
+296 PTASYTDKASSLF
-309 YGANENTFENS
+309 YGTSTNFDEASVE
-320 KVDIYETGENKYKF
+320 VYETAGTNKFVVK
-334 IIRQY
+334 QVKVSSNV
-339 QIASYLLGDFT
+339 IADFT
-350 AVDVAG
+350 IEGITG
-356 TPNADGSVSYSFNGM
+356 TTNADGSISYAFEGNAKTTNLGPNAGGLGFTEGGDAAVVFNG
-371 AKASNIGAQAGSF
+371 KC
-384 GIGEGTEAELN
+384 
-395 FEGKSKDGKLYIN
+395 KDGKLYLTLT
-408 GIFKIAGADA
+408 FKIYGNDA
-418 TYVFGEEIK
+418 VYTFGEEIK

-448 TSTNFDEASV
+448 TSANFDEASV
-458 EVYEAAGTNKF
+458 EVYETAGTNKF

-476 SSNLIAD
+476 SSNVIAD
-483 FTIEGVTGTT
+483 FTIEGITGTT
-493 NEDGS
+493 NADGS
-498 ISYAFEGNAKTTNI
+498 ISYAFEGNAKTTNL
-512 GSVAGYLGFTEGGSA
+512 GPNAGGLGFTEGGDA
-527 AVTLNGKSKDGK
+527 AVTFNGKCKDGK
-539 LYLTLTFKVNG
+539 LYLTLTFKVYGN
-550 SDAVYTFGTEIK
+550 DAVYTFGTEIK
-562 DPEPG
+562 DPE
-567 QEEVPG
+567 EVVPG

-665 DVTLTDDILVIEL
+665 DVILTDDILVIEL

-683 LVINGTQYLN
+683 LVINGTPYLN
-693 KYATSTQYA
+693 KYATSEQYA

-759 ATFGGSTVDLTDQTV
+759 VTFDGTTVDLTDQTV

-787 YKNLTI
+787 YKNLTV
-793 GTTQIGDFTAEN
+793 GNTQ
-805 VEGVEDAEGNI
+805 
-816 NYTFEGEATMSNIN
+816 
-830 PTYGTMFTEGQK
+830 
-842 VAFAMTGSS
+842 
-851 KDNKLVAK
+851 
-859 FTATVLGQE
+859 
-868 AKILYG
+868 
-874 GYEDAPEPAKPV
+874 
-886 VYTDAAKATFGGST
+886 
-900 VDLTDQTVE
+900 
-909 ITATGENL
+909 
-917 YTVAYKDLT
+917 
-926 VGTNRIGDF
+926 IGDF

-948 NINYTFEGQATITN
+948 NINYTFEGQATMSNINPAYGT
-962 VSEALG
+962 
-968 GMFSEGEKVAF
+968 MFTEGQKVAF
-979 AMTGSSKDGKLV
+979 AMTGSSKGGKLV
-991 AKFTATIL
+991 AKFTATVL
-999 GSEAKILYGGYEEG
+999 GQEAKILYGGYEEG

-1026 FVYTISNYATSKDE
+1026 FVYTIQGYTSTKDE

-1084 TNLEGTLNEDGDKC
+1084 INLEGTLNEDGDKC

-1116 GQIMEFDGVN
+1116 GKIMEFDGVN
-1126 KFEFGDQSNLPVIKP
+1126 KFEFGDLSNLPEIKP
-1141 DVPGIKVGEDGYQ
+1141 EIPGIKVGEDGYQ

-1196 DAWPGTHFHLYYTRS
+1196 DAWFGTHFHLYYTRS

-1230 VEVTGDE
+1230 VEVAGDE
-1237 LLIEISKTAGITVN
+1237 LLIEISKAAGITVN
-1251 GESVNYLN
+1251 GNSVNYLN

-1264 TEDYT
+1264 TEDYS
-1269 VYNALWAL
+1269 VYKALWAL

-1296 YVRIQEVPVTVTA
+1296 YVRIQEVPVTVTET
-1309 SESFTDDL
+1309 ESFTDDL

-1328 TEGKKLDINTYSDN
+1328 SENKKLDINTYSDN

-1348 YGVEGETAKLGD
+1348 YGVEGETANLGD
-1360 LTIKGLNISEEDG
+1360 ITIKGLNISEEDG

-1438 NGQWTTSIP
+1438 KGQWTIASP

-1489 SEEEGKLYIYQMS
+1489 SEEEGKLYISQMS

-1519 ADEKKVTYVEFI
+1519 ADEKKVTYVEYI
-1531 TVTSEGEDD
+1531 IVTSEGEDD
-1540 LSISISYVG
+1540 LSINISYVG
-1549 YGDGSNDYVTNAN
+1549 YGDGSNDYVSNAN

>member
-28 AKAAGDVSNF
+28 AKAAGDVSTF

-52 SNTTDVTVT
+52 NNTTDVTVT
-61 DNGGGLYDICIK
+61 DKGGGLYDICIK

-179 TGRGNNTT
+179 TGKGNNTT
-187 DISITEK
+187 DISIVEK

-241 VNSAWGDQVAMTVE
+241 VNSAWGDQIAMTVE

-281 TYGEDFEMPAGPGAE
+281 TYGEDFEIPA
-296 PTATYTDKVVSTF
+296 
-309 YGANENTFENS
+309 
-320 KVDIYETGENKYKF
+320 
-334 IIRQY
+334 
-339 QIASYLLGDFT
+339 
-350 AVDVAG
+350 
-356 TPNADGSVSYSFNGM
+356 
-371 AKASNIGAQAGSF
+371 
-384 GIGEGTEAELN
+384 
-395 FEGKSKDGKLYIN
+395 
-408 GIFKIAGADA
+408 
-418 TYVFGEEIK
+418 
-427 DPEPEP
+427 EPEP

-458 EVYEAAGTNKF
+458 EVYETAGTNKF

-476 SSNLIAD
+476 SSNVIAD
-483 FTIEGVTGTT
+483 FTIEGITGTT
-493 NEDGS
+493 NADGS
-498 ISYAFEGNAKTTNI
+498 ISYAFEGNAKTTNL
-512 GSVAGYLGFTEGGSA
+512 GQFAGNFGFTEGGDA
-527 AVTLNGKSKDGK
+527 AVVFNGKCKDGK
-539 LYLTLTFKVNG
+539 LYLTLTFKVYGN
-550 SDAVYTFGTEIK
+550 DAVYTFGTEIK

-573 TKVGEDNYAPNG
+573 TKVGEDDYAPNG

-608 GCKGGTTDENIL
+608 GCKGGTEDENIL
-620 SVGSEIGEWAA
+620 SVGSNIGEWAA

-638 YTSGTKSLNF
+638 YTSGTKKLNF

-693 KYATSTQYA
+693 KYATSDQYA

-759 ATFGGSTVDLTDQTV
+759 VTFNGTTVDLTDQTV
-774 EITATGENLYTVV
+774 EITATGENLYTVA
-787 YKNLTI
+787 YKNLTV
-793 GTTQIGDFTAEN
+793 GSNRIGDFTAEN

-816 NYTFEGEATMSNIN
+816 NYTFEGEATMTNIN
-830 PTYGTMFTEGQK
+830 EELGGMFTEGQK

-851 KDNKLVAK
+851 KGGKLVAK

-874 GYEDAPEPAKPV
+874 GYE
-886 VYTDAAKATFGGST
+886 
-900 VDLTDQTVE
+900 
-909 ITATGENL
+909 
-917 YTVAYKDLT
+917 
-926 VGTNRIGDF
+926 
-935 TAENVEGVEDAEG
+935 
-948 NINYTFEGQATITN
+948 
-962 VSEALG
+962 
-968 GMFSEGEKVAF
+968 
-979 AMTGSSKDGKLV
+979 
-991 AKFTATIL
+991 
-999 GSEAKILYGGYEEG
+999 EG
-1013 GETPDQPGVYTDK
+1013 GEKPDQPGVYTDK
-1026 FVYTISNYATSKDE
+1026 FVYTISDYATTKDE

-1116 GQIMEFDGVN
+1116 GKIMEFDGVN
-1126 KFEFGDQSNLPVIKP
+1126 KFEFGDLSNLPVIKP
-1141 DVPGIKVGEDGYQ
+1141 EIPGIKVGEDGYQ

-1196 DAWPGTHFHLYYTRS
+1196 DAWNGTHFHLYYTRS

-1230 VEVTGDE
+1230 VEVAGDE
-1237 LLIEISKTAGITVN
+1237 LLIEISKAAGITVN
-1251 GESVNYLN
+1251 GNSVNYLN

-1269 VYNALWAL
+1269 VYKALWAL
-1277 TEISVGSQEGNGRS
+1277 TEITVGSQEGNGRS

-1296 YVRIQEVPVTVTA
+1296 YVRIQDVPVTVTA
-1309 SESFTDDL
+1309 TESFNDDM

-1328 TEGKKLDINTYSDN
+1328 TEGKKLDINTYSDE
-1342 TYGVTF
+1342 TYGLTI
-1348 YGVEGETAKLGD
+1348 YNVEGETANLGD
-1360 LTIKGLNISEEDG
+1360 ITIKGLNVKEEEG
-1373 VKYYNAETTINVNG
+1373 IKYYNADAKATVNG
-1387 EDMTAAVTGIKYA
+1387 EEMSVTVAGVKYA
-1400 DGKVWFQVELLT
+1400 DGKVWFQFELLT
-1412 ANEDIYFIEYG
+1412 ANEDLYFIEFG

-1438 NGQWTTSIP
+1438 KGQWAISQP
-1447 SATFN
+1447 SATFD

-1463 NYALRVHDFQLDGNV
+1463 KYALRVHNFQLDGNV

-1489 SEEEGKLYIYQMS
+1489 SEEEGKLYISQMS

-1519 ADEKKVTYVEFI
+1519 ADEKKVTYVEYI
-1531 TVTSEGEDD
+1531 TVTSESADD
-1540 LSISISYVG
+1540 LSINISYVG
-1549 YGDGSNDYVTNAN
+1549 YGDGSNDYVTNAS
-1562 FVTVTNGINSINAAA
+1562 FATVTNGINSINAAA

>member
-28 AKAAGDVSNF
+28 AKAAGDVFTF
-38 NGKVSW
+38 NGEVSYD
-44 TGTVTGKG
+44 GPVTHKG
-52 SNTTDVTVT
+52 HNTTDVTVT
-61 DNGGGLYDICIK
+61 DKGGGLYDICIK
-73 KLTVYG
+73 KFTVYG

-93 QGEGVVFSTNGQNS
+93 QGEGVVFSTNGQIS

-127 LGDQLYVF
+127 LGDQLY
-135 CSGKVF
+135 
-141 GWSDDPFTITYGEDF
+141 
-156 EIPAA
+156 
-161 PAGASY
+161 
-167 NFNGNIAWKGNV
+167 
-179 TGRGNNTT
+179 
-187 DISITEK
+187 
-194 GNGLYDI
+194 
-201 NIKKIT
+201 
-207 IYSRDTEITFTNVPG
+207 
-222 TAQGEGVVFST
+222 
-233 NGQNSTYT
+233 
-241 VNSAWGDQVAMTVE
+241 
-255 GKMLGDQ
+255 
-262 LYLFCS
+262 LFCS
-268 GKVFGWS
+268 GKVFNWS
-275 DDPFTL
+275 DDPFVITF
-281 TYGEDFEMPAGPGAE
+281 GEDFEMPAGPGAE
-296 PTATYTDKVVSTF
+296 PTASYTDKVVSTF
-309 YGANENTFENS
+309 YGANKNTFENS
-320 KVDIYETGENKYKF
+320 KVDVYETGENKYKF

-356 TPNADGSVSYSFNGM
+356 TPNADGSVSYSFNGK

-427 DPEPEP
+427 DPEP
-433 TPVVYNDKASSLFMG
+433 
-448 TSTNFDEASV
+448 
-458 EVYEAAGTNKF
+458 
-469 VVKQVKV
+469 
-476 SSNLIAD
+476 
-483 FTIEGVTGTT
+483 
-493 NEDGS
+493 
-498 ISYAFEGNAKTTNI
+498 
-512 GSVAGYLGFTEGGSA
+512 
-527 AVTLNGKSKDGK
+527 
-539 LYLTLTFKVNG
+539 
-550 SDAVYTFGTEIK
+550 
-562 DPEPG
+562 
-567 QEEVPG
+567 EVPG

-665 DVTLTDDILVIEL
+665 DVILTDDILVIEI

-759 ATFGGSTVDLTDQTV
+759 VTFGGSTVDLTDQTV
-774 EITATGENLYTVV
+774 EITATGENLYTVA
-787 YKNLTI
+787 YKNLTV
-793 GTTQIGDFTAEN
+793 GSNRIGDFTAEN

-816 NYTFEGEATMSNIN
+816 NYTFEGQATITNVNEIL
-830 PTYGTMFTEGQK
+830 GGMFTEGEK

-886 VYTDAAKATFGGST
+886 VYTDAAKVTFGGNT
-900 VDLTDQTVE
+900 ADLTDQTVE

-917 YTVAYKDLT
+917 YTVVYKNLT
-926 VGTNRIGDF
+926 VGNTQIGDF

-948 NINYTFEGQATITN
+948 NINYTFEGEATMSNINSAYGT
-962 VSEALG
+962 
-968 GMFSEGEKVAF
+968 MFTEGQKVAF
-979 AMTGSSKDGKLV
+979 AMTGSSKGGKLV
-991 AKFTATIL
+991 AKFTATVLGQEAKIL
-999 GSEAKILYGGYEEG
+999 YGGYEDAPEPAKPVVYTDAAKVTFGGNTADLTDQTVEITATGENLYTVVYKNLTVGNTQIGDFTAENVEGVEDAEGNINYTFEGEATMSNINSAYGTMFTEGQKVAFAMTGSSKGGKLVAKFTATVLGQEAKILYGGYEEG

-1026 FVYTISNYATSKDE
+1026 FVYTIMNYATSKDE
-1040 FSVTV
+1040 FTVTV

-1098 VMNFLGKSE
+1098 VMNFRGKSE

-1116 GQIMEFDGVN
+1116 GKIMEFDGVN
-1126 KFEFGDQSNLPVIKP
+1126 KFEFGDLSNLPAIKP
-1141 DVPGIKVGEDGYQ
+1141 EIPGIKVGEDGYQ

-1196 DAWPGTHFHLYYTRS
+1196 DAWFGTHFHLYYTRS

-1230 VEVTGDE
+1230 VEVAGDE
-1237 LLIEISKTAGITVN
+1237 LLIEISKAAGITVN
-1251 GESVNYLN
+1251 GNSVNYLN

-1264 TEDYT
+1264 TEDYS
-1269 VYNALWAL
+1269 VYKALWAL
-1277 TEISVGSQEGNGRS
+1277 TEITVGSQEGNGRS

-1296 YVRIQEVPVTVTA
+1296 YVRIQDVPVTVTA
-1309 SESFTDDL
+1309 TESFNDDM

-1328 TEGKKLDINTYSDN
+1328 TEGKKLDINTYSDE
-1342 TYGVTF
+1342 TYGLTI
-1348 YGVEGETAKLGD
+1348 YNVEGETANLGD
-1360 LTIKGLNISEEDG
+1360 ITIKGLNVKEEEG
-1373 VKYYNAETTINVNG
+1373 IKYYNADAKATVNG
-1387 EDMTAAVTGIKYA
+1387 EEMSVTVAGVKYA
-1400 DGKVWFQVELLT
+1400 DGKVWFLFELLT
-1412 ANEDIYFIEYG
+1412 ANEDLYFIEFG

-1438 NGQWTTSIP
+1438 KGQWAISQP
-1447 SATFN
+1447 SATFD
-1452 GTVDVIKQEDG
+1452 GTVDVILQEDG
-1463 NYALRVHDFQLDGNV
+1463 KYALRVHDFQLDGNV

-1489 SEEEGKLYIYQMS
+1489 SEEEGKLYISQMS

-1519 ADEKKVTYVEFI
+1519 ADEKKVTYVEYI
-1531 TVTSEGEDD
+1531 TVTSEGEND
-1540 LSISISYVG
+1540 LSINIIYVG

-1562 FVTVTNGINSINAAA
+1562 FATPTNGINSINAAA

>member
-44 TGTVTGKG
+44 KGTVTGKG

-73 KLTVYG
+73 TLTVYG

-127 LGDQLYVF
+127 LGDQLYLF

-179 TGRGNNTT
+179 TGKGNNTT
-187 DISITEK
+187 DINITEK

-241 VNSAWGDQVAMTVE
+241 VNSAWGDQIAITVE

-262 LYLFCS
+262 RYLFCS

-281 TYGEDFEMPAGPGAE
+281 TYGEDFEMPAAPEAE
-296 PTATYTDKVVSTF
+296 PTASYTDKAVTTF
-309 YGANENTFENS
+309 MGTNEQTFENA
-320 KVDIYETGENKYKF
+320 KVDVYETGENKYKF

-339 QIASYLLGDFT
+339 QFATYLLGDFT
-350 AVDVAG
+350 AVDVVG
-356 TPNADGSVSYSFNGM
+356 TPNADGSVSYSFDGM
-371 AKASNIGAQAGSF
+371 ATASNIGPSATAF
-384 GIGEGTEAELN
+384 GVGEGKEFELK
-395 FEGKSKDGKLYIN
+395 FQGKSKDGKLYIN
-408 GIFKIAGADA
+408 GEFNISGYQC
-418 TYVFGEEIK
+418 TYVFGEE
-427 DPEPEP
+427 PQAEP

-458 EVYEAAGTNKF
+458 EVYETAGTNKF
-469 VVKQVKV
+469 VLKQVTI
-476 SSNLIAD
+476 SSNVIAD
-483 FTIEGVTGTT
+483 FTIEGITGTT
-493 NEDGS
+493 NADGS
-498 ISYAFEGNAKTTNI
+498 ISYAFEGNAKTTNL
-512 GSVAGYLGFTEGGSA
+512 GQFAGNFGFTEGGDA
-527 AVTLNGKSKDGK
+527 AVVFNGKCKDGK
-539 LYLTLTFKVNG
+539 LYLTLTFKVYGN
-550 SDAVYTFGTEIK
+550 DAVYTFGTEIK

-573 TKVGEDNYAPNG
+573 TKVGEDDYAPNG

-693 KYATSTQYA
+693 KYNTSDQYA

-753 YTDAAK
+753 YTDNAK
-759 ATFGGSTVDLTDQTV
+759 ATFS
-774 EITATGENLYTVV
+774 
-787 YKNLTI
+787 
-793 GTTQIGDFTAEN
+793 
-805 VEGVEDAEGNI
+805 
-816 NYTFEGEATMSNIN
+816 
-830 PTYGTMFTEGQK
+830 
-842 VAFAMTGSS
+842 
-851 KDNKLVAK
+851 
-859 FTATVLGQE
+859 
-868 AKILYG
+868 
-874 GYEDAPEPAKPV
+874 
-886 VYTDAAKATFGGST
+886 GST

-917 YTVAYKDLT
+917 YTVAYKNLT
-926 VGTNRIGDF
+926 VGNTQIGDF

-962 VSEALG
+962 VNEALG
-968 GMFSEGEKVAF
+968 GMFTEGQKVAF
-979 AMTGSSKDGKLV
+979 AMTGSSKGGKLV
-991 AKFTATIL
+991 AKFTATVL
-999 GSEAKILYGGYEEG
+999 GQEAKILYGGYEEG

-1026 FVYTISNYATSKDE
+1026 FVYTIMNYATSKDE
-1040 FSVTV
+1040 FTVTV

-1067 PAVPGTV
+1067 PDVPGTV

-1126 KFEFGDQSNLPVIKP
+1126 KFEFGDLSNLPVITP

-1166 DWNTQKLVASINV
+1166 NWNTQKLVASINV

-1196 DAWPGTHFHLYYTRS
+1196 DAWTGTHFHLYYTRS

-1230 VEVTGDE
+1230 VEVSGDE
-1237 LLIEISKTAGITVN
+1237 LLIEISKAAGITVN

-1259 ESGEL
+1259 DSGEL

-1328 TEGKKLDINTYSDN
+1328 SENKKLDINTYSDN

-1348 YGVEGETAKLGD
+1348 YGVEGETANLGD
-1360 LTIKGLNISEEDG
+1360 ITIKGLNISEEDG

-1438 NGQWTTSIP
+1438 KGQWAISLP
-1447 SATFN
+1447 SATFD

-1489 SEEEGKLYIYQMS
+1489 SEEEGKLYISQMS

-1519 ADEKKVTYVEFI
+1519 ADEKKVTYVEYI

-1540 LSISISYVG
+1540 LSINISYVG

>member
-44 TGTVTGKG
+44 KGTVTGKG

-61 DNGGGLYDICIK
+61 DKGGGLYDINIK
-73 KLTVYG
+73 ALTVYG

-127 LGDQLYVF
+127 LGDQLYLF

-141 GWSDDPFTITYGEDF
+141 GWSDDPFTITFGEDF
-156 EIPAA
+156 EIPAG
-161 PAGASY
+161 PVGPSHKFTGKVSY
-167 NFNGNIAWKGNV
+167 NGNWTGKGNNETDVVIAESGDGLYTINIKTLSVYGDNGNIK
-179 TGRGNNTT
+179 
-187 DISITEK
+187 
-194 GNGLYDI
+194 
-201 NIKKIT
+201 
-207 IYSRDTEITFTNVPG
+207 FTNVPG

-233 NGQNSTYT
+233 NGEKLTGT
-241 VNSAWGDQVAMTVE
+241 VEGSNYGNTAVMTVE
-255 GKMLGDQ
+255 GKMLGEQ
-262 LYLFCS
+262 LYLVCS
-268 GKVFGWS
+268 GKYVGFG
-275 DDPFTL
+275 DDPFVITF
-281 TYGEDFEMPAGPGAE
+281 GEDFEMPAAPEAE
-296 PTATYTDKVVSTF
+296 PTASYTDKAVTTF
-309 YGANENTFENS
+309 MGTNEQTFENA
-320 KVDIYETGENKYKF
+320 KVDVYETGENKYKF

-339 QIASYLLGDFT
+339 QFATYLLGDFTAVDVVGTPNADGSVSYSFDGMATASNIGPSATAFGVGEGKEFELKFQGKSKDGKLYINGEFNISGYQCTYVFGEEPQAEPTPVVYTDKAVTTFAGTNEQTFENAQVDVYETGENKYKFVIKQYQFASYLLGDFT

-356 TPNADGSVSYSFNGM
+356 TPNADGSVSYSFNGK
-371 AKASNIGAQAGSF
+371 ATASNIGPSATAF
-384 GIGEGTEAELN
+384 GVGEGKEFELN
-395 FEGKSKDGKLYIN
+395 FEGKSKDGKIYIN
-408 GIFKIAGADA
+408 GAF
-418 TYVFGEEIK
+418 
-427 DPEPEP
+427 
-433 TPVVYNDKASSLFMG
+433 N
-448 TSTNFDEASV
+448 
-458 EVYEAAGTNKF
+458 
-469 VVKQVKV
+469 
-476 SSNLIAD
+476 
-483 FTIEGVTGTT
+483 
-493 NEDGS
+493 
-498 ISYAFEGNAKTTNI
+498 IS
-512 GSVAGYLGFTEGGSA
+512 GYQCT
-527 AVTLNGKSKDGK
+527 
-539 LYLTLTFKVNG
+539 
-550 SDAVYTFGTEIK
+550 YTFGTEIK
-562 DPEPG
+562 DTEPG

-608 GCKGGTTDENIL
+608 GCKGGTEDENIL

-638 YTSGTKSLNF
+638 YTSGTKKLNF
-648 NFMAKGSTSNID
+648 NFMAQGSTSNID

-693 KYATSTQYA
+693 KYATSDQYA

-753 YTDAAK
+753 YTDNAK
-759 ATFGGSTVDLTDQTV
+759 ATFSGSTV
-774 EITATGENLYTVV
+774 E
-787 YKNLTI
+787 
-793 GTTQIGDFTAEN
+793 
-805 VEGVEDAEGNI
+805 
-816 NYTFEGEATMSNIN
+816 
-830 PTYGTMFTEGQK
+830 
-842 VAFAMTGSS
+842 
-851 KDNKLVAK
+851 
-859 FTATVLGQE
+859 
-868 AKILYG
+868 
-874 GYEDAPEPAKPV
+874 
-886 VYTDAAKATFGGST
+886 
-900 VDLTDQTVE
+900 LTDQTVE

-917 YTVAYKDLT
+917 YTVAYKNLT
-926 VGTNRIGDF
+926 VGNTQIGDF

-948 NINYTFEGQATITN
+948 KINYTFEGEATMSNIN
-962 VSEALG
+962 EIYG
-968 GMFSEGEKVAF
+968 GMFTEGQKVAF
-979 AMTGSSKDGKLV
+979 AMTGSSKGGKLV
-991 AKFTATIL
+991 AKFTATVL
-999 GSEAKILYGGYEEG
+999 GQEAKILYGGYEEG

-1026 FVYTISNYATSKDE
+1026 FVYTISDYATTKDE

-1116 GQIMEFDGVN
+1116 GKIMEFDGVN
-1126 KFEFGDQSNLPVIKP
+1126 KFEFGDLSNLPVIKP
-1141 DVPGIKVGEDGYQ
+1141 EIPGIKVGEDGYQ

-1184 ENEGILSVGDAI
+1184 ENEDILSVGDAI
-1196 DAWPGTHFHLYYTRS
+1196 DAWFGTHFHLYYTRS

-1230 VEVTGDE
+1230 VEVAGDE
-1237 LLIEISKTAGITVN
+1237 LLIEISKTAGLTVN

-1328 TEGKKLDINTYSDN
+1328 SENKKLDINTYSDN

-1348 YGVEGETAKLGD
+1348 YGVEGETANLGD

-1400 DGKVWFQVELLT
+1400 DGKVWFQVELIT

-1438 NGQWTTSIP
+1438 NGQWTTSVP
-1447 SATFN
+1447 SSTFN

-1463 NYALRVHDFQLDGNV
+1463 NYALRVHDFQLDGKV

-1519 ADEKKVTYVEFI
+1519 ADEKKVTYVEYI
-1531 TVTSEGEDD
+1531 TVTSESADD
-1540 LSISISYVG
+1540 LSINISYVG

-1562 FVTVTNGINSINAAA
+1562 FVTVTDGINSINAAA

>member
-52 SNTTDVTVT
+52 NNTTDVTVT
-61 DNGGGLYDICIK
+61 DKGGGLYDICIK

-127 LGDQLYVF
+127 LGDQLYLF

-156 EIPAA
+156 EIPA
-161 PAGASY
+161 
-167 NFNGNIAWKGNV
+167 
-179 TGRGNNTT
+179 
-187 DISITEK
+187 
-194 GNGLYDI
+194 
-201 NIKKIT
+201 
-207 IYSRDTEITFTNVPG
+207 
-222 TAQGEGVVFST
+222 
-233 NGQNSTYT
+233 
-241 VNSAWGDQVAMTVE
+241 
-255 GKMLGDQ
+255 
-262 LYLFCS
+262 
-268 GKVFGWS
+268 
-275 DDPFTL
+275 
-281 TYGEDFEMPAGPGAE
+281 GPVAE
-296 PTATYTDKVVSTF
+296 PTASYTDKAVTTF
-309 YGANENTFENS
+309 MGTNEQTFENA
-320 KVDIYETGENKYKF
+320 KVDVYETGENKYKF
-334 IIRQY
+334 VIRQY
-339 QIASYLLGDFT
+339 QFATYLLGDFTAVDVVGTPNADGSVSYSFNGMATASNIGPSATAFGVGEGKEFELKFEGKSKDGKLYINGEFNISGYQCTYVFGEEPQAEPTPVVYTDKAVTTFAGTNEKTFENAQVEVYETGENKYKFVIKQYQFASYLLGDFT

-356 TPNADGSVSYSFNGM
+356 TPNADGSVSYSFNGK
-371 AKASNIGAQAGSF
+371 ATASNIGPSATAF
-384 GIGEGTEAELN
+384 GVGEGKEFDLN
-395 FEGKSKDGKLYIN
+395 FEGKSKDGKIYIN
-408 GIFKIAGADA
+408 GAF
-418 TYVFGEEIK
+418 
-427 DPEPEP
+427 
-433 TPVVYNDKASSLFMG
+433 N
-448 TSTNFDEASV
+448 
-458 EVYEAAGTNKF
+458 
-469 VVKQVKV
+469 
-476 SSNLIAD
+476 
-483 FTIEGVTGTT
+483 
-493 NEDGS
+493 
-498 ISYAFEGNAKTTNI
+498 IS
-512 GSVAGYLGFTEGGSA
+512 GYQCT
-527 AVTLNGKSKDGK
+527 
-539 LYLTLTFKVNG
+539 
-550 SDAVYTFGTEIK
+550 YTFGTEIK
-562 DPEPG
+562 NTEPG

-573 TKVGEDNYAPNG
+573 TKVGEDDYAPNG

-608 GCKGGTTDENIL
+608 GCKGGTKDENIL
-620 SVGSEIGEWAA
+620 SVGSNIGEWEA

-638 YTSGTKSLNF
+638 YTSGTKNLNF
-648 NFMAKGSTSNID
+648 NFMAQGSESGVG

-693 KYATSTQYA
+693 KYNTSDQYA

-753 YTDAAK
+753 YTDNAK
-759 ATFGGSTVDLTDQTV
+759 ATFSGSTVDLTDQTV
-774 EITATGENLYTVV
+774 EITATGENRYTVV
-787 YKNLTI
+787 YKNLTV
-793 GTTQIGDFTAEN
+793 GNTQIGDFTAEN
-805 VEGVEDAEGNI
+805 VEGVEDAEGKI

-830 PTYGTMFTEGQK
+830 PAYGGMFTEGQK

-851 KDNKLVAK
+851 KGGKLVAK
-859 FTATVLGQE
+859 FTATVLGQ
-868 AKILYG
+868 
-874 GYEDAPEPAKPV
+874 
-886 VYTDAAKATFGGST
+886 
-900 VDLTDQTVE
+900 
-909 ITATGENL
+909 
-917 YTVAYKDLT
+917 
-926 VGTNRIGDF
+926 
-935 TAENVEGVEDAEG
+935 
-948 NINYTFEGQATITN
+948 
-962 VSEALG
+962 
-968 GMFSEGEKVAF
+968 
-979 AMTGSSKDGKLV
+979 
-991 AKFTATIL
+991 
-999 GSEAKILYGGYEEG
+999 EAKILYGGYEEG

-1026 FVYTISNYATSKDE
+1026 FVYTIQGYTSTKDE

-1116 GQIMEFDGVN
+1116 GKIMEFDGVN
-1126 KFEFGDQSNLPVIKP
+1126 KFEFGDLSNLPEIKP
-1141 DVPGIKVGEDGYQ
+1141 EIPGIKVGEDGYQ

-1196 DAWPGTHFHLYYTRS
+1196 DAWNGTHFHLYYTRS

-1230 VEVTGDE
+1230 VEVAGDE
-1237 LLIEISKTAGITVN
+1237 LLIEISKAAGITVN
-1251 GESVNYLN
+1251 GNSVNYLN

-1264 TEDYT
+1264 TENYT

-1296 YVRIQEVPVTVTA
+1296 YVRIQDVPVTVTA
-1309 SESFTDDL
+1309 TESFNDDM

-1328 TEGKKLDINTYSDN
+1328 TEGKKLDINTYSDE
-1342 TYGVTF
+1342 TYGLTI
-1348 YGVEGETAKLGD
+1348 YNVEGETANLGD
-1360 LTIKGLNISEEDG
+1360 ITIKGLNVKEEEG
-1373 VKYYNAETTINVNG
+1373 IKYYNADAKATVNG
-1387 EDMTAAVTGIKYA
+1387 EEMSVTVAGVKYA
-1400 DGKVWFQVELLT
+1400 DGKVWFQFELLT
-1412 ANEDIYFIEYG
+1412 ANEDLYFIEFG

-1438 NGQWTTSIP
+1438 KGQWAISQP
-1447 SATFN
+1447 SATFD
-1452 GTVDVIKQEDG
+1452 GTVDVILQEDG
-1463 NYALRVHDFQLDGNV
+1463 KYALRVHNFQLDGNV

-1489 SEEEGKLYIYQMS
+1489 SEEEGKLYISQMS

-1519 ADEKKVTYVEFI
+1519 ADEKKVTYVEYI
-1531 TVTSEGEDD
+1531 TVTSEGEND
-1540 LSISISYVG
+1540 LSINISYVG

-1562 FVTVTNGINSINAAA
+1562 FVTVTDGINSINAAA

-1605 NKTTKI
+1605 NKTVKI

>member
-38 NGKVSW
+38 NGKLSW
-44 TGTVTGKG
+44 AGNVTGKK

-61 DNGGGLYDICIK
+61 DKGGGLYDINIK
-73 KLTVYG
+73 TVSVYG
-79 RDSEITFTNVPGTA
+79 DNGNVTFTNVPGTA
-93 QGEGVVFSTNGQNS
+93 QGEGVVFSTNGEKL
-107 TYTVNSAWG
+107 TG
-116 DQIAMTVEGKM
+116 TVEGSK
-127 LGDQLYVF
+127 
-135 CSGKVF
+135 
-141 GWSDDPFTITYGEDF
+141 YG
-156 EIPAA
+156 
-161 PAGASY
+161 
-167 NFNGNIAWKGNV
+167 
-179 TGRGNNTT
+179 NTA
-187 DISITEK
+187 
-194 GNGLYDI
+194 
-201 NIKKIT
+201 
-207 IYSRDTEITFTNVPG
+207 V
-222 TAQGEGVVFST
+222 
-233 NGQNSTYT
+233 
-241 VNSAWGDQVAMTVE
+241 MTVE

-262 LYLFCS
+262 LYLVCS
-268 GKVFGWS
+268 GKYVGFS

-281 TYGEDFEMPAGPGAE
+281 TYGEDFEIPAGPVDPNPGVE
-296 PTATYTDKVVSTF
+296 PTASYTDKAVTTF
-309 YGANENTFENS
+309 MGTNEQTFENA
-320 KVDIYETGENKYKF
+320 KVDVYETGENKYKF
-334 IIRQY
+334 VIRQY
-339 QIASYLLGDFT
+339 QFATYLLGDFTAVDVVGTPNADGSVSYSFDGMATASNIGPSATAFGVGEGKEFELKFQGKSKDGKLYINGEFNISGYQCTYVFGEEPQAEPTPVVYTDKAVTTFAGTNEKTFENAQVEVYETGENKYKFVIKQYQFASYLLGDFT

-356 TPNADGSVSYSFNGM
+356 TPNADGSVSYSFNGK
-371 AKASNIGAQAGSF
+371 ATASNIGPSATAF
-384 GIGEGTEAELN
+384 GVGEGKEFELN
-395 FEGKSKDGKLYIN
+395 FEGKSKDGKIYIN
-408 GIFKIAGADA
+408 GAF
-418 TYVFGEEIK
+418 
-427 DPEPEP
+427 
-433 TPVVYNDKASSLFMG
+433 N
-448 TSTNFDEASV
+448 
-458 EVYEAAGTNKF
+458 
-469 VVKQVKV
+469 
-476 SSNLIAD
+476 
-483 FTIEGVTGTT
+483 
-493 NEDGS
+493 
-498 ISYAFEGNAKTTNI
+498 IS
-512 GSVAGYLGFTEGGSA
+512 GYQCT
-527 AVTLNGKSKDGK
+527 
-539 LYLTLTFKVNG
+539 
-550 SDAVYTFGTEIK
+550 YTFGTEIK
-562 DPEPG
+562 DPE
-567 QEEVPG
+567 EVVPG

-608 GCKGGTTDENIL
+608 GCKGGTEDENIL
-620 SVGSEIGEWAA
+620 SVGSNIGEWAA

-638 YTSGTKSLNF
+638 YTSGTKKLNF
-648 NFMAKGSTSNID
+648 NFMAQGSTSNID

-693 KYATSTQYA
+693 KYNTSDQYA

-753 YTDAAK
+753 YTDNAK
-759 ATFGGSTVDLTDQTV
+759 ATFS
-774 EITATGENLYTVV
+774 
-787 YKNLTI
+787 
-793 GTTQIGDFTAEN
+793 
-805 VEGVEDAEGNI
+805 
-816 NYTFEGEATMSNIN
+816 
-830 PTYGTMFTEGQK
+830 
-842 VAFAMTGSS
+842 
-851 KDNKLVAK
+851 
-859 FTATVLGQE
+859 
-868 AKILYG
+868 
-874 GYEDAPEPAKPV
+874 
-886 VYTDAAKATFGGST
+886 GST

-917 YTVAYKDLT
+917 YTVAYKNLT
-926 VGTNRIGDF
+926 VGSNRIGDF

-962 VSEALG
+962 VNEVLG

-979 AMTGSSKDGKLV
+979 AMTGSSKGGKLV
-991 AKFTATIL
+991 AKFTATVL
-999 GSEAKILYGGYEEG
+999 GSEAKILYGGYEEAPEPAKPVVYTDAAKVTFAGNTADLTDQTVEITATGENLYTVAYKNLTVGNTQIGDFTAENVEGVEDAEGNINYTFEGQATMTNINAVYGSMFTEGQKVAFAMTGSSKGGKLVAKFTATVLGQEAKILYGGYEEG

-1026 FVYTISNYATSKDE
+1026 FVYTISDYATSKDE
-1040 FSVTV
+1040 FTVTV

-1052 YKFELPGVGLYNVVF
+1052 YKFELPGVGLYDVVF

-1116 GQIMEFDGVN
+1116 GKIMEFDGVN
-1126 KFEFGDQSNLPVIKP
+1126 KFEFGDLSNLPAIKP
-1141 DVPGIKVGEDGYQ
+1141 EIPGIKVGEDGYQ
-1154 PAGEKFAWNTAI
+1154 PAGEKFAWNTTI

-1196 DAWPGTHFHLYYTRS
+1196 DAWNGTHFHLYYTRS

-1230 VEVTGDE
+1230 VEVAGDE
-1237 LLIEISKTAGITVN
+1237 LLIEISKAAGITVN

-1259 ESGEL
+1259 ESGKL

-1296 YVRIQEVPVTVTA
+1296 YVRIQKVPVTVTA

-1328 TEGKKLDINTYSDN
+1328 SENKKLDINTYSDN

-1348 YGVEGETAKLGD
+1348 YGVEGETANLGD
-1360 LTIKGLNISEEDG
+1360 ITIKGLNISEEDG
-1373 VKYYNAETTINVNG
+1373 VKYYNAETTVNVNG
-1387 EDMTAAVTGIKYA
+1387 EDMTATVTGIKYA
-1400 DGKVWFQVELLT
+1400 DGKVWFQAELLT
-1412 ANEDIYFIEYG
+1412 ANEAIYFIEYG

-1438 NGQWTTSIP
+1438 KGQWAISSP

-1463 NYALRVHDFQLDGNV
+1463 KYALRVHDFQLDGNV

-1489 SEEEGKLYIYQMS
+1489 SEEEGKLYINQMS

-1507 YEATDGDDAAVV
+1507 YEATNSDDAAVV

-1562 FVTVTNGINSINAAA
+1562 FATPTNGINSINAAA

-1605 NKTTKI
+1605 NKTVKI